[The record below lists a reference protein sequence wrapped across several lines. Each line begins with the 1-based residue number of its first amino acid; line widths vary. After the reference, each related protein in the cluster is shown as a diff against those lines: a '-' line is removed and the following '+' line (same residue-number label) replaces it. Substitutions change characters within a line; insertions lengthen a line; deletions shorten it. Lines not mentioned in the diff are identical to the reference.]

1 MSSTKN
7 KSTKNQSTAAKN
19 SNKSR
24 SWVIGLIITIVGIY
38 MFSAILAYLFQWK
51 ADCSALA
58 DLARFKGNSDRIAMI
73 TFENPCGKNG
83 AIIADWFIGQTFG
96 LFGIVIPIVLIA
108 LGIRLLRNTSLRIN
122 RILSVGALILLFG
135 MLTLGFIFKNSW
147 GIFGTGLGGQWGID
161 AATLISQSIGSI
173 GTILVIIG
181 GWILTGVYINR
192 SFINKVNHM
201 GELIADGGK
210 KVGMAA
216 RDIVVKGVE
225 KSHSQTAVPT
235 TNTEQTATET
245 AENYNE
251 SDANTTHTA
260 TPTTTNTPVAAN
272 EQAEEEDDDILGI
285 SSVNEEQQAAPQEVK
300 PISPN
305 KLIYEDEDL
314 TVTTSTV
321 PTATPIATTSAVA
334 EVQGNSDVAESAT
347 NDKPTAVTDEN
358 VDEDGLQIVV
368 HEHKDKELSAE
379 EIDLKEYDPAK
390 DLPNYQRPPI
400 TLLEDHS
407 MDVEVSS
414 EEIFENKE
422 QIKTTLR
429 NFSIE
434 ISKIKATVGP
444 TVTLYE
450 IIPAPG
456 IKIARI
462 KALEEDIA
470 MSLKALRIRIIA
482 PIPGKGTVGIEVPNK
497 DRDVVSM
504 LSAVKSARFQQ
515 CKYELPVVIGR
526 TIQNEN
532 FVIDLAKMPHLLVA
546 GATGQ
551 GKSVGLNAIIT
562 SLLYKKHP
570 SELKFVMIDPKRVE
584 LSLYAPLEKHFL
596 AKMESEDESILT
608 DPQKVIYTLNSL
620 VVEMEQRYELLRQA
634 SVKKI
639 TEYNEKFR
647 NRRLNPQKGHRFL
660 PYLVVVVDEFADLIM
675 TAGREIETPIVRLA
689 QMGRA
694 VGLHMIIATQRP
706 EVKVITGLIKS
717 NFPARIAFRV
727 MSMMDSRTII
737 DTTGANQLIGCGD
750 MLMSLNSEL
759 TRVQCAFVDTP
770 EIENIIS
777 FISRQQGYTA
787 PYALPDYVPEN
798 SEAPSAMSG
807 EAMRFDPKL
816 AEIARWFVQN
826 GGQASTSSIQRN
838 FEVGFNRAG
847 RIMNQLERA
856 GIVGRQEGSKPRD
869 LKVTDTYALE
879 RILQDLGIS

>member
-1 MSSTKN
+1 MRWT
-7 KSTKNQSTAAKN
+7 
-19 SNKSR
+19 
-24 SWVIGLIITIVGIY
+24 VGLIMLFAGIY
-38 MFSAILAYLFQWK
+38 LLLAILFYLLNWK
-51 ADCSALA
+51 VDCSALA
-58 DLARFKGNSDRIAMI
+58 DYARFKGNDDRLAMI
-73 TFENPCGKNG
+73 TFENLCGRNG
-83 AIIADWFIGQTFG
+83 AMFANLLIGKSFG
-96 LFGIVIPIVLIA
+96 LFGVVIPF
-108 LGIRLLRNTSLRIN
+108 LLMILALRITRLRTLHFN
-122 RILSVGALILLFG
+122 RMMSIGVLILLLG
-135 MLTLGFIFKNSW
+135 TLTLGFIFKEDW
-147 GIFGTGLGGQWGID
+147 GVFGSGLGGRWGID
-161 AATLISQSIGSI
+161 AATVITQSIGPI
-173 GTILVIIG
+173 GTILVILV

-192 SFINKVNHM
+192 SFINKVNKA
-201 GELIADGGK
+201 GETIAGGSL
-210 KVGMAA
+210 KVGKAA
-216 RDIVVKGVE
+216 IDLVAKGVE
-225 KSHSQTAVPT
+225 KVH
-235 TNTEQTATET
+235 
-245 AENYNE
+245 
-251 SDANTTHTA
+251 
-260 TPTTTNTPVAAN
+260 
-272 EQAEEEDDDILGI
+272 
-285 SSVNEEQQAAPQEVK
+285 K
-300 PISPN
+300 
-305 KLIYEDEDL
+305 
-314 TVTTSTV
+314 
-321 PTATPIATTSAVA
+321 PTATPEVTEEPAVNESPIA
-334 EVQGNSDVAESAT
+334 AESEPEIAPAVEPVRT
-347 NDKPTAVTDEN
+347 EITPQPIVEKQCENDDVEMVAIAPEEKIDDTPTPITPVEDEE
-358 VDEDGLQIVV
+358 DDGLSITIVGDDEPSDEPAAAPEEIAPTTEEPTIENGDDDGLKIVV
-368 HEHKDKELSAE
+368 VEHQDEEMTES

-390 DLPNYQRPPI
+390 DLPKYQRPPI
-400 TLLEDHS
+400 NLLEDHS
-407 MDVEVSS
+407 MDVEVSD

-422 QIKTTLR
+422 QIKTTLQ
-429 NFSIE
+429 NFGIAIE
-434 ISKIKATVGP
+434 KIKATVGP

-462 KALEEDIA
+462 KSLEEDIA

-515 CKYELPVVIGR
+515 SKFELPVVLGR

-596 AKMESEDESILT
+596 AKMESEDEAILT
-608 DPQKVIYTLNSL
+608 EPQKVIYTLNSL

-634 SVKKI
+634 SCKKI
-639 TEYNEKFR
+639 TEYNDKFR
-647 NRRLNPQKGHRFL
+647 ARRLNPQKGHRFL

-694 VGLHMIIATQRP
+694 VGLHLIIATQRP

-777 FISRQQGYTA
+777 FIARQQGYTE

-807 EAMRFDPKL
+807 EAMRYDAKF

-869 LKVTDTYALE
+869 LKVTDIYSLE
-879 RILQDLGIS
+879 RILQDLGLS

>member
-1 MSSTKN
+1 MT
-7 KSTKNQSTAAKN
+7 
-19 SNKSR
+19 SNKNNTPKTGSTSNKKGGQTMR
-24 SWVIGLIITIVGIY
+24 WTVGLIMLFAGIY
-38 MFSAILAYLFQWK
+38 LLLAILFYLLNWK
-51 ADCSALA
+51 VDCSALA
-58 DLARFKGNSDRIAMI
+58 DYARFKGNEDRLAMI
-73 TFENPCGKNG
+73 TFENLCGRNG
-83 AIIADWFIGQTFG
+83 ASIANLLIGKTFG
-96 LFGIVIPIVLIA
+96 LFGVVIPF
-108 LGIRLLRNTSLRIN
+108 LLMILALRITRLRTLHFN
-122 RILSVGALILLFG
+122 RMMSIGVLILLLG
-135 MLTLGFIFKNSW
+135 TLTLGFIFKEDW
-147 GIFGTGLGGQWGID
+147 GVFGSGLGGRWGID
-161 AATLISQSIGSI
+161 AAAIITQSIGPI
-173 GTILVIIG
+173 GTILVILA

-192 SFINKVNHM
+192 SFINKVNKA
-201 GELIADGGK
+201 GEVIADGGL
-210 KVGMAA
+210 KVGKAA
-216 RDIVVKGVE
+216 IGLVAKGVE
-225 KSHSQTAVPT
+225 KTHKTS
-235 TNTEQTATET
+235 TEPAKSEEADQEVKP
-245 AENYNE
+245 
-251 SDANTTHTA
+251 TA
-260 TPTTTNTPVAAN
+260 TPTEVATQATPSEVIPQPTQTEIDSDPN
-272 EQAEEEDDDILGI
+272 EDEGVEMVTIAPKAQASDELKSTDTAEIDDQQNDDDLTITTVVRNDNSNDQAPIAPTEELENI
-285 SSVNEEQQAAPQEVK
+285 SEE
-300 PISPN
+300 SPN
-305 KLIYEDEDL
+305 E
-314 TVTTSTV
+314 
-321 PTATPIATTSAVA
+321 
-334 EVQGNSDVAESAT
+334 NSSD
-347 NDKPTAVTDEN
+347 TDE
-358 VDEDGLQIVV
+358 GLKIVV
-368 HEHKDKELSAE
+368 VEHQDKELEDS

-390 DLPNYQRPPI
+390 DLPKYQRPPV

-407 MDVEVSS
+407 MDVEVSN
-414 EEIFENKE
+414 EEIYENKE
-422 QIKTTLR
+422 QIKTTLQ
-429 NFSIE
+429 NFGIA

-462 KALEEDIA
+462 KSLEEDIA

-515 CKYELPVVIGR
+515 SKFELPVVLGR

-596 AKMESEDESILT
+596 AKMESEDDAILT

-639 TEYNEKFR
+639 TEYNDKFR
-647 NRRLNPQKGHRFL
+647 NRRLNPQKGHRFM

-694 VGLHMIIATQRP
+694 VGLHLIIATQRP

-777 FISRQQGYTA
+777 FISHQQGYTA

-807 EAMRFDPKL
+807 EAVRFDPKL

-879 RILQDLGIS
+879 RILQDLGLS

>member
-1 MSSTKN
+1 MRWT
-7 KSTKNQSTAAKN
+7 
-19 SNKSR
+19 
-24 SWVIGLIITIVGIY
+24 VGLIMLFAGIY
-38 MFSAILAYLFQWK
+38 LLLAILFYLLNWK
-51 ADCSALA
+51 VDCSALA
-58 DLARFKGNSDRIAMI
+58 DYARFKGNEDRLAMI
-73 TFENPCGKNG
+73 TFENLCGRNG
-83 AIIADWFIGQTFG
+83 AAIANLLIGKAFG
-96 LFGIVIPIVLIA
+96 LFGVVIPF
-108 LGIRLLRNTSLRIN
+108 LLMILALRITRLRTLHFN
-122 RILSVGALILLFG
+122 RMMSIGVLILLLG
-135 MLTLGFIFKNSW
+135 TLTLGFIFKEDW
-147 GIFGTGLGGQWGID
+147 GVFGSGLGGRWGID
-161 AATLISQSIGSI
+161 AAAIITQSIGPI
-173 GTILVIIG
+173 GSILVILV

-192 SFINKVNHM
+192 SFINKVNKA
-201 GELIADGGK
+201 GEVIADGGL
-210 KVGMAA
+210 KVGKAA
-216 RDIVVKGVE
+216 IGLVTKGVE
-225 KSHSQTAVPT
+225 KTHKTS
-235 TNTEQTATET
+235 TEPAKSEEADQEVKP
-245 AENYNE
+245 
-251 SDANTTHTA
+251 TA
-260 TPTTTNTPVAAN
+260 TPTEVATQATPSEVIPQPTPTEIDSDPDEDEGVEMVTIAPKA
-272 EQAEEEDDDILGI
+272 QASDELKSTDTAEIDDQQNDDD
-285 SSVNEEQQAAPQEVK
+285 
-300 PISPN
+300 
-305 KLIYEDEDL
+305 L
-314 TVTTSTV
+314 TITTVVRNDDSNDQ
-321 PTATPIATTSAVA
+321 TPIAPTE
-334 EVQGNSDVAESAT
+334 EVENIPEESPNENSSD
-347 NDKPTAVTDEN
+347 TDE
-358 VDEDGLQIVV
+358 GLKIVV
-368 HEHKDKELSAE
+368 VEHQDKELEDS

-390 DLPNYQRPPI
+390 DLPKYQRPPV

-407 MDVEVSS
+407 MDVEVSN
-414 EEIFENKE
+414 EEIYENKE
-422 QIKTTLR
+422 QIKTTLQ
-429 NFSIE
+429 NFGIA

-462 KALEEDIA
+462 KSLEEDIA

-515 CKYELPVVIGR
+515 SKFELPVVLGR

-596 AKMESEDESILT
+596 AKMESEDDAILT

-639 TEYNEKFR
+639 TEYNDKFR
-647 NRRLNPQKGHRFL
+647 NRRLNPQKGHRFM

-694 VGLHMIIATQRP
+694 VGLHLIIATQRP

-807 EAMRFDPKL
+807 EAVRFDPKL

-879 RILQDLGIS
+879 RILQDLGLS

>member
-1 MSSTKN
+1 MRWT
-7 KSTKNQSTAAKN
+7 
-19 SNKSR
+19 
-24 SWVIGLIITIVGIY
+24 VGLIMLFAGIY
-38 MFSAILAYLFQWK
+38 LLLAILFYLLNWK
-51 ADCSALA
+51 VDCSALA
-58 DLARFKGNSDRIAMI
+58 DYARFKGNDDRLAMI
-73 TFENPCGKNG
+73 TFENLCGRNG
-83 AIIADWFIGQTFG
+83 AMFANLLIGKSFG
-96 LFGIVIPIVLIA
+96 LFGVVIPF
-108 LGIRLLRNTSLRIN
+108 LLMILALRITRLRTLHFN
-122 RILSVGALILLFG
+122 RMMSIGVLILLLG
-135 MLTLGFIFKNSW
+135 TLTLGFIFKEDW
-147 GIFGTGLGGQWGID
+147 GVFGSGLGGRWGID
-161 AATLISQSIGSI
+161 AATVITQSIGPI
-173 GTILVIIG
+173 GTILVILV

-192 SFINKVNHM
+192 SFINKVNKA
-201 GELIADGGK
+201 GETIAGGSL
-210 KVGMAA
+210 KVGKAA
-216 RDIVVKGVE
+216 IDLVAKGVE
-225 KSHSQTAVPT
+225 KVH
-235 TNTEQTATET
+235 
-245 AENYNE
+245 
-251 SDANTTHTA
+251 
-260 TPTTTNTPVAAN
+260 
-272 EQAEEEDDDILGI
+272 
-285 SSVNEEQQAAPQEVK
+285 K
-300 PISPN
+300 
-305 KLIYEDEDL
+305 
-314 TVTTSTV
+314 
-321 PTATPIATTSAVA
+321 PTATPEVPEEPAVNELPVTTEPEPEIAPAV
-334 EVQGNSDVAESAT
+334 EPVRTEITPQPIVEKQCENDDVEMVTVAPEEKIDDT
-347 NDKPTAVTDEN
+347 PTPITPVEDEE
-358 VDEDGLQIVV
+358 DDGLSITIVGDNEPSDEPAAAPAEIAPTTEEPTIENGDDDGLKIVV
-368 HEHKDKELSAE
+368 VEHQDEEMTES

-390 DLPNYQRPPI
+390 DLPKYQRPPI
-400 TLLEDHS
+400 NLLEDHS
-407 MDVEVSS
+407 MDVEVSD

-422 QIKTTLR
+422 QIKTTLQ
-429 NFSIE
+429 NFGIAIE
-434 ISKIKATVGP
+434 KIKATVGP

-462 KALEEDIA
+462 KSLEEDIA

-515 CKYELPVVIGR
+515 SKFELPVVLGR

-596 AKMESEDESILT
+596 AKMESEDEAILT
-608 DPQKVIYTLNSL
+608 EPQKVIYTLNSL

-634 SVKKI
+634 SCKKI
-639 TEYNEKFR
+639 TEYNDKFR
-647 NRRLNPQKGHRFL
+647 ARRLNPQKGHRFL

-694 VGLHMIIATQRP
+694 VGLHLIIATQRP

-777 FISRQQGYTA
+777 FIARQQGYTE

-807 EAMRFDPKL
+807 EAMRYDAKF

-869 LKVTDTYALE
+869 LKVTDTYSLE
-879 RILQDLGIS
+879 RILQDLGLS

>member
-1 MSSTKN
+1 MRWT
-7 KSTKNQSTAAKN
+7 
-19 SNKSR
+19 
-24 SWVIGLIITIVGIY
+24 VGFIMLFIGIY
-38 MFSAILAYLFQWK
+38 LLLAILFYLLNWK
-51 ADCSALA
+51 VDCSALA
-58 DLARFKGNSDRIAMI
+58 DYARFKGNEDRLAMI
-73 TFENPCGKNG
+73 TFENLCGRNG
-83 AIIADWFIGQTFG
+83 AAIANILIGKSFG
-96 LFGIVIPIVLIA
+96 LFGIVIPFLLMIA
-108 LGIRLLRNTSLRIN
+108 ALRITRLRTLHFN
-122 RILSVGALILLFG
+122 RMMSIGVLILLLG
-135 MLTLGFIFKNSW
+135 MLTLGFVFKSEW
-147 GIFGTGLGGQWGID
+147 GVFGSGLGGRWGID
-161 AATLISQSIGSI
+161 AAAIITKSIGPI
-173 GTILVIIG
+173 GTILVILA

-192 SFINKVNHM
+192 SFINKVNKA
-201 GELIADGGK
+201 GVAIADGSM
-210 KVGMAA
+210 KVGKAA
-216 RDIVVKGVE
+216 IGLVTKGVE
-225 KSHSQTAVPT
+225 KTHKATTATDTADNNEPIEETEPQPIISDNNARPSTDDDIELIDIAPDEEGIETPLPNEDNTNPATPESDDDLVLTTIIESDDLSAEGVQPT
-235 TNTEQTATET
+235 VEEQTTTIEEPT
-245 AENYNE
+245 AEN
-251 SDANTTHTA
+251 D
-260 TPTTTNTPVAAN
+260 
-272 EQAEEEDDDILGI
+272 
-285 SSVNEEQQAAPQEVK
+285 EEQ
-300 PISPN
+300 
-305 KLIYEDEDL
+305 DEEL
-314 TVTTSTV
+314 
-321 PTATPIATTSAVA
+321 
-334 EVQGNSDVAESAT
+334 
-347 NDKPTAVTDEN
+347 K
-358 VDEDGLQIVV
+358 IVV
-368 HEHKDKELSAE
+368 VERKDKELDDS
-379 EIDLKEYDPAK
+379 EIDSKEYDPTK
-390 DLPNYQRPPI
+390 DLPKYQRPPI

-407 MDVEVSS
+407 IDVEVSN

-422 QIKTTLR
+422 QIKTTLQ
-429 NFSIE
+429 NFGIA

-462 KALEEDIA
+462 KSLEEDIA

-515 CKYELPVVIGR
+515 SKFELPVVLGR

-570 SELKFVMIDPKRVE
+570 SELKFVMVDPKRVE

-596 AKMESEDESILT
+596 AKMESEDEAILT

-647 NRRLNPQKGHRFL
+647 ARRLNPQKGHRFL

-694 VGLHMIIATQRP
+694 VGLHLIIATQRP

-737 DTTGANQLIGCGD
+737 DTTGANQLIGSGD
-750 MLMSLNSEL
+750 MLISLNSEL

-770 EIENIIS
+770 EIENVIA
-777 FISRQQGYTA
+777 FISRQQGYTT

-807 EAMRFDPKL
+807 EAMRYDPKL

-826 GGQASTSSIQRN
+826 GGQASTSSIQRE

-856 GIVGRQEGSKPRD
+856 GIVGRQNGSKPRD

-879 RILQDLGIS
+879 RILQDLGLS

>member
-1 MSSTKN
+1 M
-7 KSTKNQSTAAKN
+7 
-19 SNKSR
+19 R
-24 SWVIGLIITIVGIY
+24 WIVGLLMLFVGIY
-38 MFSAILAYLFQWK
+38 LLLAILFYLLNWK
-51 ADCSALA
+51 VDCSALA
-58 DLARFKGNSDRIAMI
+58 DYARFKGNDDRLAMI
-73 TFENPCGKNG
+73 TFENLCGRNG
-83 AIIADWFIGQTFG
+83 AALANLLVGKSFG
-96 LFGIVIPIVLIA
+96 LFGVVIPF
-108 LGIRLLRNTSLRIN
+108 LLMITALRITRLRTLHFN
-122 RILSVGALILLFG
+122 RMMSIGVLILLFG
-135 MLTLGFIFKNSW
+135 TLTLGFIFKEDW
-147 GIFGTGLGGQWGID
+147 GIFGSGLGGRWGID
-161 AATLISQSIGSI
+161 AATIITKSMGPI
-173 GTILVIIG
+173 GTILVILV

-192 SFINKVNHM
+192 SFINKVNKA
-201 GELIADGGK
+201 GEAIAGGSV
-210 KVGMAA
+210 KVGKAA
-216 RDIVVKGVE
+216 IGLVTKGVE
-225 KSHSQTAVPT
+225 KAHKTKAVPT
-235 TNTEQTATET
+235 PEENIEEKTTVATEPEQTQPEIP
-245 AENYNE
+245 
-251 SDANTTHTA
+251 TA
-260 TPTTTNTPVAAN
+260 TTTTNQPDDNDVEMISIAEKEKAN
-272 EQAEEEDDDILGI
+272 EEPENVSPQEKVAPIEEDDDDDLSIMTI
-285 SSVNEEQQAAPQEVK
+285 PTDDETVEEPTPASDEIAPALEI
-300 PISPN
+300 PAI
-305 KLIYEDEDL
+305 E
-314 TVTTSTV
+314 
-321 PTATPIATTSAVA
+321 
-334 EVQGNSDVAESAT
+334 GES
-347 NDKPTAVTDEN
+347 E
-358 VDEDGLQIVV
+358 DEDGLKIIVV
-368 HEHKDKELSAE
+368 EGKDKELSDK
-379 EIDLKEYDPAK
+379 EIDLKEYDPTK
-390 DLPNYQRPPI
+390 DLPKYQRPPV
-400 TLLEDHS
+400 TLLKDHS
-407 MDVEVSS
+407 IDVEVSD
-414 EEIFENKE
+414 EEIYENKE
-422 QIKTTLR
+422 QIKTTLQ
-429 NFSIE
+429 NFGIE

-462 KALEEDIA
+462 KVLEEDIA
-470 MSLKALRIRIIA
+470 MSLKALSIRIIA

-497 DRDVVSM
+497 DRDIVSM

-515 CKYELPVVIGR
+515 SKYELPVVLGR

-570 SELKFVMIDPKRVE
+570 SELKFVMVDPKRVE
-584 LSLYAPLEKHFL
+584 FSLYAPLEKHFL
-596 AKMESEDESILT
+596 AKMESEDDAILT

-639 TEYNEKFR
+639 TEYNDKFR

-675 TAGREIETPIVRLA
+675 VAGREIETPIVRLA

-694 VGLHMIIATQRP
+694 VGLHLIIATQRP

-727 MSMMDSRTII
+727 MSMVDSRTII
-737 DTTGANQLIGCGD
+737 DAPGANQLIGCGD
-750 MLMSLNSEL
+750 MLISLNSEL
-759 TRVQCAFVDTP
+759 TRVQCAFIDTP
-770 EIENIIS
+770 EIEDVIS
-777 FISRQQGYTA
+777 FISRQQGYTV

-807 EAMRFDPKL
+807 EATRYDAKF

-869 LKVTDTYALE
+869 LKVTDTYSLE
-879 RILQDLGIS
+879 RILQDLGLS

>member
-1 MSSTKN
+1 MRWT
-7 KSTKNQSTAAKN
+7 
-19 SNKSR
+19 
-24 SWVIGLIITIVGIY
+24 VGFIMLFIGIY
-38 MFSAILAYLFQWK
+38 LLLAILFYLLNWK
-51 ADCSALA
+51 VDCSALA
-58 DLARFKGNSDRIAMI
+58 DYARFKGNEDRLAMI
-73 TFENPCGKNG
+73 TFENLCGRNG
-83 AIIADWFIGQTFG
+83 AAIANILIGKSFG
-96 LFGIVIPIVLIA
+96 LFGIVIPFLLIIA
-108 LGIRLLRNTSLRIN
+108 ALRITRLRTLHFN
-122 RILSVGALILLFG
+122 RMMSIGVLILLLG
-135 MLTLGFIFKNSW
+135 MLTLGFVFKNEW
-147 GIFGTGLGGQWGID
+147 GVFGSGLGGRWGID
-161 AATLISQSIGSI
+161 AAAIITQSIGPI
-173 GTILVIIG
+173 GTILVILV

-192 SFINKVNHM
+192 SFINKVNKA
-201 GELIADGGK
+201 GVAIADGSM
-210 KVGMAA
+210 KVGKAA
-216 RDIVVKGVE
+216 IDLVTKGVE
-225 KSHSQTAVPT
+225 KTHKTATAADTIDNNEPIEEAEPQPIISDNNAQSSADDVELIDIAPDEEEIDTPLPNEDDTNSVILESDDDLTIT
-235 TNTEQTATET
+235 TVIESNDLSTEDVQSTAEEQTQTTEEPT
-245 AENYNE
+245 AEIN
-251 SDANTTHTA
+251 
-260 TPTTTNTPVAAN
+260 N
-272 EQAEEEDDDILGI
+272 EQDEEL
-285 SSVNEEQQAAPQEVK
+285 K
-300 PISPN
+300 
-305 KLIYEDEDL
+305 
-314 TVTTSTV
+314 
-321 PTATPIATTSAVA
+321 
-334 EVQGNSDVAESAT
+334 
-347 NDKPTAVTDEN
+347 
-358 VDEDGLQIVV
+358 IVV
-368 HEHKDKELSAE
+368 VERKDKEMDDS
-379 EIDLKEYDPAK
+379 EIDLKEYDPTK
-390 DLPNYQRPPI
+390 DLPKYQRPPI

-407 MDVEVSS
+407 IDVEVSN

-422 QIKTTLR
+422 QIKTTLQ
-429 NFSIE
+429 NFGIA

-462 KALEEDIA
+462 KSLEEDIA

-515 CKYELPVVIGR
+515 SKFELPVVLGR

-570 SELKFVMIDPKRVE
+570 SELKFVMVDPKRVE

-596 AKMESEDESILT
+596 AKMESEDDAILT

-647 NRRLNPQKGHRFL
+647 ARRLNPQKGHRFL

-694 VGLHMIIATQRP
+694 VGLHLIIATQRP

-737 DTTGANQLIGCGD
+737 DTTGANQLIGSGD
-750 MLMSLNSEL
+750 MLISLNSEL

-770 EIENIIS
+770 EIENVIA
-777 FISRQQGYTA
+777 FISRQQGYTT

-826 GGQASTSSIQRN
+826 GGQASTSSIQRE

-856 GIVGRQEGSKPRD
+856 GIVGRQNGSKPRD

-879 RILQDLGIS
+879 RILQDLGLS

>member
-1 MSSTKN
+1 MRWT
-7 KSTKNQSTAAKN
+7 
-19 SNKSR
+19 
-24 SWVIGLIITIVGIY
+24 VGLIMLFAGIY
-38 MFSAILAYLFQWK
+38 LLLAILFYLLNWK
-51 ADCSALA
+51 VDCSALA
-58 DLARFKGNSDRIAMI
+58 DYARFKGNEDRLAMI
-73 TFENPCGKNG
+73 TFENLCGRNG
-83 AIIADWFIGQTFG
+83 AAIANLLIGKTFG
-96 LFGIVIPIVLIA
+96 LFGVVIPF
-108 LGIRLLRNTSLRIN
+108 LLMILALRITRLRTLHFN
-122 RILSVGALILLFG
+122 RMMSIGVLILLLG
-135 MLTLGFIFKNSW
+135 TLTLGFIFKEDW
-147 GIFGTGLGGQWGID
+147 GVFGSGLGGRWGID
-161 AATLISQSIGSI
+161 AAAIITQSIGPI
-173 GTILVIIG
+173 GTILVILV

-192 SFINKVNHM
+192 SFINKVNKA
-201 GELIADGGK
+201 GEVIADGGL
-210 KVGMAA
+210 KVGKAA
-216 RDIVVKGVE
+216 IGLVAKGVE
-225 KSHSQTAVPT
+225 KTHKTS
-235 TNTEQTATET
+235 TEPAKSEEADQEVKP
-245 AENYNE
+245 
-251 SDANTTHTA
+251 TA
-260 TPTTTNTPVAAN
+260 TPTEAATQATPSEVIPQPIPTEIDPDPDEDEGVEMVTIAPKA
-272 EQAEEEDDDILGI
+272 QASDELKSTDTAEIDDQQNDDDLTITTVVRNDDSNDQAPI
-285 SSVNEEQQAAPQEVK
+285 APTEEVENIPEE
-300 PISPN
+300 SPN
-305 KLIYEDEDL
+305 E
-314 TVTTSTV
+314 
-321 PTATPIATTSAVA
+321 
-334 EVQGNSDVAESAT
+334 NSSD
-347 NDKPTAVTDEN
+347 TDE
-358 VDEDGLQIVV
+358 GLKIVV
-368 HEHKDKELSAE
+368 VEHQDKELEDS

-390 DLPNYQRPPI
+390 DLPKYQRPPV

-407 MDVEVSS
+407 MDVEVSN
-414 EEIFENKE
+414 EEIYENKE
-422 QIKTTLR
+422 QIKTTLQ
-429 NFSIE
+429 NFGIA

-462 KALEEDIA
+462 KSLEEDIA

-515 CKYELPVVIGR
+515 SKFELPVVLGR

-596 AKMESEDESILT
+596 AKMESEDDAILT

-639 TEYNEKFR
+639 TEYNDKFR
-647 NRRLNPQKGHRFL
+647 NRRLNPQKGHRFM

-694 VGLHMIIATQRP
+694 VGLHLIIATQRP

-750 MLMSLNSEL
+750 MLISLNSEL

-807 EAMRFDPKL
+807 EAVRFDPKL

-879 RILQDLGIS
+879 RILQDLGLS

>member
-1 MSSTKN
+1 MRWT
-7 KSTKNQSTAAKN
+7 
-19 SNKSR
+19 
-24 SWVIGLIITIVGIY
+24 VGLIMLFAGIY
-38 MFSAILAYLFQWK
+38 LLLAILFYLLNWK
-51 ADCSALA
+51 VDCSALA
-58 DLARFKGNSDRIAMI
+58 DYARFKGNEDRLAMI
-73 TFENPCGKNG
+73 TFENLCGRNG
-83 AIIADWFIGQTFG
+83 AAIANLLIGKTFG
-96 LFGIVIPIVLIA
+96 LFGVVIPF
-108 LGIRLLRNTSLRIN
+108 LLMILALRITRLRTLHFN
-122 RILSVGALILLFG
+122 RMMSIGVLILLLG
-135 MLTLGFIFKNSW
+135 TLTLGFIFKEDW
-147 GIFGTGLGGQWGID
+147 GVFGSGLGGRWGID
-161 AATLISQSIGSI
+161 AAAIITQSIGPI
-173 GTILVIIG
+173 GTILVILV

-192 SFINKVNHM
+192 SFINKVNKA
-201 GELIADGGK
+201 GEVIADGGL
-210 KVGMAA
+210 KVGKAA
-216 RDIVVKGVE
+216 IGLVAKGVE
-225 KSHSQTAVPT
+225 KTHKTS
-235 TNTEQTATET
+235 TEPAKSEEADQEVKP
-245 AENYNE
+245 
-251 SDANTTHTA
+251 TA
-260 TPTTTNTPVAAN
+260 TPTEVATQATPSEVIPQPIPTEIDSDPDEDEGVEMVTIAPKA
-272 EQAEEEDDDILGI
+272 QASDELKSTDTAEIDDQQNDDDLTITTVVRNDDSNDQAPI
-285 SSVNEEQQAAPQEVK
+285 APTEEVENIPEE
-300 PISPN
+300 SPN
-305 KLIYEDEDL
+305 E
-314 TVTTSTV
+314 
-321 PTATPIATTSAVA
+321 
-334 EVQGNSDVAESAT
+334 NSS
-347 NDKPTAVTDEN
+347 NTDE
-358 VDEDGLQIVV
+358 GLKIVV
-368 HEHKDKELSAE
+368 VEHQDKELEDS

-390 DLPNYQRPPI
+390 DLPKYQRPPV

-407 MDVEVSS
+407 MDVEVSN
-414 EEIFENKE
+414 EEIYENKE
-422 QIKTTLR
+422 QIKTTLQ
-429 NFSIE
+429 NFGIA

-462 KALEEDIA
+462 KSLEEDIA

-515 CKYELPVVIGR
+515 SKFELPVVLGR

-596 AKMESEDESILT
+596 AKMESEDDAILT

-639 TEYNEKFR
+639 TEYNDKFR
-647 NRRLNPQKGHRFL
+647 NRRLNPQKGHRFM

-694 VGLHMIIATQRP
+694 VGLHLIIATQRP

-750 MLMSLNSEL
+750 MLISLNSEL

-787 PYALPDYVPEN
+787 PYALPDYIPEN

-807 EAMRFDPKL
+807 EAVRFDPKL

-869 LKVTDTYALE
+869 LKVTDIYALE
-879 RILQDLGIS
+879 RILQDLGLS

>member
-1 MSSTKN
+1 MP
-7 KSTKNQSTAAKN
+7 
-19 SNKSR
+19 SNKNNTPKTGSTSNKKGGQTMR
-24 SWVIGLIITIVGIY
+24 WTVGLIMLFAGIY
-38 MFSAILAYLFQWK
+38 LLLAILFYLLNWK
-51 ADCSALA
+51 VDCSALA
-58 DLARFKGNSDRIAMI
+58 DYARFKGNEDRLAMI
-73 TFENPCGKNG
+73 TFENLCGRNG
-83 AIIADWFIGQTFG
+83 AAIANLLIGKTFG
-96 LFGIVIPIVLIA
+96 LFGVVIPF
-108 LGIRLLRNTSLRIN
+108 LLMILALRITRLRTLHFN
-122 RILSVGALILLFG
+122 RMMSIGVLILLLG
-135 MLTLGFIFKNSW
+135 TLTLGFIFKEDW
-147 GIFGTGLGGQWGID
+147 GVFGSGLGGRWGID
-161 AATLISQSIGSI
+161 AAAIITQSIGPI
-173 GTILVIIG
+173 GTILVILA

-192 SFINKVNHM
+192 SFINKVNKA
-201 GELIADGGK
+201 GEVIADGSL
-210 KVGMAA
+210 KVGKAA
-216 RDIVVKGVE
+216 IGLVAKGVE
-225 KSHSQTAVPT
+225 KTHKTS
-235 TNTEQTATET
+235 TEPAKSEEADQEVKP
-245 AENYNE
+245 
-251 SDANTTHTA
+251 TA
-260 TPTTTNTPVAAN
+260 TPTEVATQATPSEVIPQPTPTEIDSAPDEDEGVEMVTIAPKA
-272 EQAEEEDDDILGI
+272 QASDELKSTDTAEIDDQQNDDDLTITTVVRNDDSNDQAPI
-285 SSVNEEQQAAPQEVK
+285 APTEEVENIPEE
-300 PISPN
+300 SPN
-305 KLIYEDEDL
+305 E
-314 TVTTSTV
+314 
-321 PTATPIATTSAVA
+321 
-334 EVQGNSDVAESAT
+334 NSSD
-347 NDKPTAVTDEN
+347 TDE
-358 VDEDGLQIVV
+358 GLKIVV
-368 HEHKDKELSAE
+368 VEHQDKELEDS

-390 DLPNYQRPPI
+390 DLPKYQRPPV

-407 MDVEVSS
+407 MDVEVSN
-414 EEIFENKE
+414 EEIYENKE
-422 QIKTTLR
+422 QIKTTLQ
-429 NFSIE
+429 NFGIA

-462 KALEEDIA
+462 KSLEEDIA

-515 CKYELPVVIGR
+515 SKFELPVVLGR

-596 AKMESEDESILT
+596 AKMESEDDAILT

-639 TEYNEKFR
+639 TEYNDKFR
-647 NRRLNPQKGHRFL
+647 NRRLNPQKGHRFM

-694 VGLHMIIATQRP
+694 VGLHLIIATQRP

-807 EAMRFDPKL
+807 EAVRFDPKL

-879 RILQDLGIS
+879 RILQDLGLS

>member
-1 MSSTKN
+1 MRWT
-7 KSTKNQSTAAKN
+7 
-19 SNKSR
+19 
-24 SWVIGLIITIVGIY
+24 VGLIMLFAGIY
-38 MFSAILAYLFQWK
+38 LLLAILFYLLNWK
-51 ADCSALA
+51 VDCSALA
-58 DLARFKGNSDRIAMI
+58 DYARFKGNEDRLAMI
-73 TFENPCGKNG
+73 TFENLCGRNG
-83 AIIADWFIGQTFG
+83 AAIANLLIGKAFG
-96 LFGIVIPIVLIA
+96 LFGVVIPF
-108 LGIRLLRNTSLRIN
+108 LLMILALRITRLRTLHFN
-122 RILSVGALILLFG
+122 RMMSIGVLILLLG
-135 MLTLGFIFKNSW
+135 TLTLGFIFKEDW
-147 GIFGTGLGGQWGID
+147 GVFGSGLGGRWGID
-161 AATLISQSIGSI
+161 AAAIITQSIGPI
-173 GTILVIIG
+173 GTILVILV

-192 SFINKVNHM
+192 SFINKVNKA
-201 GELIADGGK
+201 GEVIADGGL
-210 KVGMAA
+210 KVGKAA
-216 RDIVVKGVE
+216 IGLVAKGVE
-225 KSHSQTAVPT
+225 KTHKTS
-235 TNTEQTATET
+235 TEPAKSEEADQEVKP
-245 AENYNE
+245 
-251 SDANTTHTA
+251 TA
-260 TPTTTNTPVAAN
+260 TPTEVATQATPSEVIPQPTPTEIDSDPDEDEGVEMVTIAPKA
-272 EQAEEEDDDILGI
+272 QASDVLKSTDTAEIDDQQNDDDLMITTVVRNDDSNDQAPI
-285 SSVNEEQQAAPQEVK
+285 ASTEEVENIPEE
-300 PISPN
+300 SPN
-305 KLIYEDEDL
+305 E
-314 TVTTSTV
+314 
-321 PTATPIATTSAVA
+321 
-334 EVQGNSDVAESAT
+334 NSSD
-347 NDKPTAVTDEN
+347 TDE
-358 VDEDGLQIVV
+358 GLKIVV
-368 HEHKDKELSAE
+368 VEHQDKELEDS

-390 DLPNYQRPPI
+390 DLPKYQRPPV

-407 MDVEVSS
+407 MDVEVSN
-414 EEIFENKE
+414 EEIYENKE
-422 QIKTTLR
+422 QIKTTLQ
-429 NFSIE
+429 NFGIA

-462 KALEEDIA
+462 KSLEEDIA

-515 CKYELPVVIGR
+515 SKFELPVVLGR

-596 AKMESEDESILT
+596 AKMESEDDAILT
-608 DPQKVIYTLNSL
+608 DPQKVVYTLNSL

-639 TEYNEKFR
+639 TEYNDKFR
-647 NRRLNPQKGHRFL
+647 NRRLNPQKGHRFM

-694 VGLHMIIATQRP
+694 VGLHLIIATQRP

-807 EAMRFDPKL
+807 EAVRFDPKL

-879 RILQDLGIS
+879 RILQDLGLS

>member
-1 MSSTKN
+1 MRWT
-7 KSTKNQSTAAKN
+7 
-19 SNKSR
+19 
-24 SWVIGLIITIVGIY
+24 VGLIMLFAGIY
-38 MFSAILAYLFQWK
+38 LLLAILFYLLNWK
-51 ADCSALA
+51 VDCSALA
-58 DLARFKGNSDRIAMI
+58 DYARFKGNEDRLAMI
-73 TFENPCGKNG
+73 TFENLCGRNG
-83 AIIADWFIGQTFG
+83 AAIANLLIGKTFG
-96 LFGIVIPIVLIA
+96 LFGVVIPF
-108 LGIRLLRNTSLRIN
+108 LLMILALRITRLRTLHFN
-122 RILSVGALILLFG
+122 RMMSIGVLILLLG
-135 MLTLGFIFKNSW
+135 TLTLGFIFKEDW
-147 GIFGTGLGGQWGID
+147 GVFGSGLGGRWGID
-161 AATLISQSIGSI
+161 AAAIITQSIGPI
-173 GTILVIIG
+173 GTILVILV

-192 SFINKVNHM
+192 SFINKVNKA
-201 GELIADGGK
+201 GEVIADGGL
-210 KVGMAA
+210 KVGKAA
-216 RDIVVKGVE
+216 IGLVAKGVE
-225 KSHSQTAVPT
+225 KTHKTSTEPAKSEEAVQEVKP
-235 TNTEQTATET
+235 
-245 AENYNE
+245 
-251 SDANTTHTA
+251 TA
-260 TPTTTNTPVAAN
+260 TPTEVATQATPSEIIPQPIPTEIDSDPDEDEGVEMVTIAPKA
-272 EQAEEEDDDILGI
+272 QASDELKSTDTAEIDDQQNDDDLTITTVVRNDDSNDQAPI
-285 SSVNEEQQAAPQEVK
+285 APTEEVENIPEE
-300 PISPN
+300 SPN
-305 KLIYEDEDL
+305 E
-314 TVTTSTV
+314 
-321 PTATPIATTSAVA
+321 
-334 EVQGNSDVAESAT
+334 NSSD
-347 NDKPTAVTDEN
+347 TDE
-358 VDEDGLQIVV
+358 GLKIVV
-368 HEHKDKELSAE
+368 VEHQDKELEDS

-390 DLPNYQRPPI
+390 DLPKYQRPPV

-407 MDVEVSS
+407 MDVEVSN
-414 EEIFENKE
+414 EEIYENKE
-422 QIKTTLR
+422 QIKTTLQ
-429 NFSIE
+429 NFGIA

-462 KALEEDIA
+462 KSLEEDIA

-515 CKYELPVVIGR
+515 SKFELPVVLGR

-596 AKMESEDESILT
+596 AKMESEDDAILT

-639 TEYNEKFR
+639 TEYNDKFR
-647 NRRLNPQKGHRFL
+647 NRRLNPQKGHRFM

-694 VGLHMIIATQRP
+694 VGLHLIIATQRP

-798 SEAPSAMSG
+798 SEVPSAMSG
-807 EAMRFDPKL
+807 EAVRFDPKL

-879 RILQDLGIS
+879 RILQDLGLS

>member
-1 MSSTKN
+1 MP
-7 KSTKNQSTAAKN
+7 
-19 SNKSR
+19 SNKNNTPKTGSTSNKKGGQTMR
-24 SWVIGLIITIVGIY
+24 WTVGLILLFAGIY
-38 MFSAILAYLFQWK
+38 LLLAILFYLLNWK
-51 ADCSALA
+51 VDCSALA
-58 DLARFKGNSDRIAMI
+58 DYARFKGNEDRLAMI
-73 TFENPCGKNG
+73 TFENLCGHNG
-83 AIIADWFIGQTFG
+83 AAVANLLIGKTFG
-96 LFGIVIPIVLIA
+96 LFGVVIPF
-108 LGIRLLRNTSLRIN
+108 LLMILALRITRLRTLHFN
-122 RILSVGALILLFG
+122 RMMSIGVLILLLG
-135 MLTLGFIFKNSW
+135 TLTLGFIFKEDW
-147 GIFGTGLGGQWGID
+147 GVFGSGLGGRWGID
-161 AATLISQSIGSI
+161 AAAIITQSIGPI
-173 GTILVIIG
+173 GTILVILA

-192 SFINKVNHM
+192 SFINKVNKA
-201 GELIADGGK
+201 GEVIADGGL
-210 KVGMAA
+210 KVGKAA
-216 RDIVVKGVE
+216 IGLVAKGVE
-225 KSHSQTAVPT
+225 KTHKTS
-235 TNTEQTATET
+235 TEPAKSEEADQEVKP
-245 AENYNE
+245 
-251 SDANTTHTA
+251 TA
-260 TPTTTNTPVAAN
+260 TPTEVATQATPSEVIPQPIPTEIDSDPDEDEGVEMVTITPKA
-272 EQAEEEDDDILGI
+272 QASDELKSTDTAEIDDQQNDDDLTITTVVRNDDSNDQAPI
-285 SSVNEEQQAAPQEVK
+285 ASTEEVENIPEE
-300 PISPN
+300 SPN
-305 KLIYEDEDL
+305 E
-314 TVTTSTV
+314 
-321 PTATPIATTSAVA
+321 
-334 EVQGNSDVAESAT
+334 NSSD
-347 NDKPTAVTDEN
+347 TDE
-358 VDEDGLQIVV
+358 GLKIVV
-368 HEHKDKELSAE
+368 VEHQDKELEDS

-390 DLPNYQRPPI
+390 DLPKYQRPPV

-407 MDVEVSS
+407 MDVEVSN
-414 EEIFENKE
+414 EEIYENKE
-422 QIKTTLR
+422 QIKTTLQ
-429 NFSIE
+429 NFGIA

-462 KALEEDIA
+462 KSLEEDIA

-515 CKYELPVVIGR
+515 SKFELPVVLGR

-596 AKMESEDESILT
+596 AKMESEDDAILT

-639 TEYNEKFR
+639 TEYNDKFR
-647 NRRLNPQKGHRFL
+647 NRRLNPQKGHRFM

-694 VGLHMIIATQRP
+694 VGLHLIIATQRP

-750 MLMSLNSEL
+750 MLISLNSEL

-807 EAMRFDPKL
+807 EAVRFDPKL

-879 RILQDLGIS
+879 RILQDLGLS

>member
-1 MSSTKN
+1 MRWT
-7 KSTKNQSTAAKN
+7 
-19 SNKSR
+19 
-24 SWVIGLIITIVGIY
+24 VGLIMLFAGIY
-38 MFSAILAYLFQWK
+38 LLLAILFYLLNWK
-51 ADCSALA
+51 VDCSALA
-58 DLARFKGNSDRIAMI
+58 DYARFKGNEDRLAMI
-73 TFENPCGKNG
+73 TFENLCGRNG
-83 AIIADWFIGQTFG
+83 AAIANLLIGKAFG
-96 LFGIVIPIVLIA
+96 LFGVVIPF
-108 LGIRLLRNTSLRIN
+108 LLMILALRITRLRTLHFN
-122 RILSVGALILLFG
+122 RMMSIGVLILLLG
-135 MLTLGFIFKNSW
+135 TLTLGFIFKEDW
-147 GIFGTGLGGQWGID
+147 GVFGSGLGGRWGID
-161 AATLISQSIGSI
+161 AAAIITQSIGPI
-173 GTILVIIG
+173 GTILVILV

-192 SFINKVNHM
+192 SFINKVNKA
-201 GELIADGGK
+201 GEVIADGGL
-210 KVGMAA
+210 KVGKAA
-216 RDIVVKGVE
+216 IGLVAKGVE
-225 KSHSQTAVPT
+225 KTHKTS
-235 TNTEQTATET
+235 TEPAKSEEADQEVKP
-245 AENYNE
+245 
-251 SDANTTHTA
+251 TA
-260 TPTTTNTPVAAN
+260 TPTEVATQATPSEVIPQPTSTEIDSDPDEDEGVEMVTIAPKAQ
-272 EQAEEEDDDILGI
+272 ESDELKSTDTAEIDDQQNDDDLTITTVVRNDDSNDQAPI
-285 SSVNEEQQAAPQEVK
+285 APTEEVENIPEE
-300 PISPN
+300 SPN
-305 KLIYEDEDL
+305 E
-314 TVTTSTV
+314 
-321 PTATPIATTSAVA
+321 
-334 EVQGNSDVAESAT
+334 NSSD
-347 NDKPTAVTDEN
+347 TDE
-358 VDEDGLQIVV
+358 GLKIVV
-368 HEHKDKELSAE
+368 VEHQDKELEDS

-390 DLPNYQRPPI
+390 DLPKYQRPPV

-407 MDVEVSS
+407 MDVEVSN
-414 EEIFENKE
+414 EEIYENKE
-422 QIKTTLR
+422 QIKTTLQ
-429 NFSIE
+429 NFGIA

-462 KALEEDIA
+462 KSLEEDIA

-515 CKYELPVVIGR
+515 SKFELPVVLGR

-596 AKMESEDESILT
+596 AKMESEDDAILT

-639 TEYNEKFR
+639 TEYNDKFR
-647 NRRLNPQKGHRFL
+647 NRRLNPQKGHRFM

-694 VGLHMIIATQRP
+694 VGLHLIIATQRP

-807 EAMRFDPKL
+807 EAVRFDPKL

-879 RILQDLGIS
+879 RILQDLGLS

>member
-1 MSSTKN
+1 MRWT
-7 KSTKNQSTAAKN
+7 
-19 SNKSR
+19 
-24 SWVIGLIITIVGIY
+24 VGLIMLFAGIY
-38 MFSAILAYLFQWK
+38 LLLAILFYLLNWK
-51 ADCSALA
+51 VDCSALA
-58 DLARFKGNSDRIAMI
+58 DYARFKGNEDRLAMI
-73 TFENPCGKNG
+73 TFENLCGRNG
-83 AIIADWFIGQTFG
+83 AAIANLLIGKTFG
-96 LFGIVIPIVLIA
+96 LFGVVIPF
-108 LGIRLLRNTSLRIN
+108 LLMILALRITRLRTLHFN
-122 RILSVGALILLFG
+122 RMMSIGVLILLLG
-135 MLTLGFIFKNSW
+135 TLTLGFIFKEDW
-147 GIFGTGLGGQWGID
+147 GVFGSGLGGRWGID
-161 AATLISQSIGSI
+161 AAAIITQSIGPI
-173 GTILVIIG
+173 GTILVILV

-192 SFINKVNHM
+192 SFINKVNKA
-201 GELIADGGK
+201 GEVIADGGL
-210 KVGMAA
+210 KVGKAA
-216 RDIVVKGVE
+216 IGLVAKGVE
-225 KSHSQTAVPT
+225 KTHKTS
-235 TNTEQTATET
+235 TEPAKSEEADQEVKP
-245 AENYNE
+245 
-251 SDANTTHTA
+251 TA
-260 TPTTTNTPVAAN
+260 TPTEVATQATPSEVIPQPTSTEIDSAPDEDEGVEMVTIAPKA
-272 EQAEEEDDDILGI
+272 QASDELKSTDTAEIDDQQNDDDLTITTVVRNDDSNDQAPI
-285 SSVNEEQQAAPQEVK
+285 APTEEVENIPEE
-300 PISPN
+300 SPN
-305 KLIYEDEDL
+305 E
-314 TVTTSTV
+314 
-321 PTATPIATTSAVA
+321 
-334 EVQGNSDVAESAT
+334 NSSD
-347 NDKPTAVTDEN
+347 TDE
-358 VDEDGLQIVV
+358 GLKIVV
-368 HEHKDKELSAE
+368 VEHQDKELEDS

-390 DLPNYQRPPI
+390 DLPKYQRPPV

-407 MDVEVSS
+407 MDVEVSN
-414 EEIFENKE
+414 EEIYENKE
-422 QIKTTLR
+422 QIKTTLQ
-429 NFSIE
+429 NFGIA

-462 KALEEDIA
+462 KSLEEDIA

-515 CKYELPVVIGR
+515 SKFELPVVLGR

-596 AKMESEDESILT
+596 AKMESEDDAILT

-639 TEYNEKFR
+639 TEYNDKFR
-647 NRRLNPQKGHRFL
+647 NRRLNPQKGHRFM

-694 VGLHMIIATQRP
+694 VGLHLIIATQRP

-759 TRVQCAFVDTP
+759 IRVQCAFVDTP

-807 EAMRFDPKL
+807 EAVRFDPKL

-879 RILQDLGIS
+879 RILQDLGLS

>member
-1 MSSTKN
+1 MRWT
-7 KSTKNQSTAAKN
+7 
-19 SNKSR
+19 
-24 SWVIGLIITIVGIY
+24 VGLIMLFAGIY
-38 MFSAILAYLFQWK
+38 LLLAILFYLLNWK
-51 ADCSALA
+51 VDCSALA
-58 DLARFKGNSDRIAMI
+58 DYARFKGNEDRLAMI
-73 TFENPCGKNG
+73 TFENLCGRNG
-83 AIIADWFIGQTFG
+83 AAIANLLIGKTFG
-96 LFGIVIPIVLIA
+96 LFGVVIPF
-108 LGIRLLRNTSLRIN
+108 LLMILALRITRLRTLHFN
-122 RILSVGALILLFG
+122 RMMSIGVLILLLG
-135 MLTLGFIFKNSW
+135 TLTLGFIFKEDW
-147 GIFGTGLGGQWGID
+147 GVFGSGLGGRWGID
-161 AATLISQSIGSI
+161 AAAIITQSIGPI
-173 GTILVIIG
+173 GTILVILA

-192 SFINKVNHM
+192 SFINKVNKA
-201 GELIADGGK
+201 GEVIADGGL
-210 KVGMAA
+210 KVGKAA
-216 RDIVVKGVE
+216 IGLVAKGVE
-225 KSHSQTAVPT
+225 KTHKTS
-235 TNTEQTATET
+235 TEPAKSEEADQEVKP
-245 AENYNE
+245 
-251 SDANTTHTA
+251 TA
-260 TPTTTNTPVAAN
+260 TPTEVATQATPSEAIPQPIPTEIDSDPDEDEGVEMVTIAPKA
-272 EQAEEEDDDILGI
+272 QASDELKSTDTAEIDDQQNDDDLTITTVVRNDDSNDQAPI
-285 SSVNEEQQAAPQEVK
+285 APTEEVENIPEE
-300 PISPN
+300 SPN
-305 KLIYEDEDL
+305 ED
-314 TVTTSTV
+314 S
-321 PTATPIATTSAVA
+321 
-334 EVQGNSDVAESAT
+334 SD
-347 NDKPTAVTDEN
+347 TDE
-358 VDEDGLQIVV
+358 GLKIVV
-368 HEHKDKELSAE
+368 VEHQDKELEDS

-390 DLPNYQRPPI
+390 DLPKYQRPPV

-407 MDVEVSS
+407 MDVEVSN
-414 EEIFENKE
+414 EEIYENKE
-422 QIKTTLR
+422 QIKTTLQ
-429 NFSIE
+429 NFGIA

-462 KALEEDIA
+462 KSLEEDIA

-515 CKYELPVVIGR
+515 SKFELPVVLGR

-596 AKMESEDESILT
+596 AKMESEDDAILT

-639 TEYNEKFR
+639 TEYNDKFR
-647 NRRLNPQKGHRFL
+647 NRRLNPQKGHRFM

-694 VGLHMIIATQRP
+694 VGLHLIIATQRP

-807 EAMRFDPKL
+807 EAVRFDPKL

-879 RILQDLGIS
+879 RILQDLGLS

>member
-1 MSSTKN
+1 MRWT
-7 KSTKNQSTAAKN
+7 
-19 SNKSR
+19 
-24 SWVIGLIITIVGIY
+24 VGLIMLFAGIY
-38 MFSAILAYLFQWK
+38 LLLAILFYLLNWK
-51 ADCSALA
+51 VDCSALA
-58 DLARFKGNSDRIAMI
+58 DYARFKGNEDRLAMI
-73 TFENPCGKNG
+73 TFENLCGRNG
-83 AIIADWFIGQTFG
+83 AAIANLLIGKTFG
-96 LFGIVIPIVLIA
+96 LFGVVIPF
-108 LGIRLLRNTSLRIN
+108 LLMILALRITRLRTLHFN
-122 RILSVGALILLFG
+122 RMMSIGVLILLLG
-135 MLTLGFIFKNSW
+135 TLTLGFIFKEDW
-147 GIFGTGLGGQWGID
+147 GVFGSGLGGRWGID
-161 AATLISQSIGSI
+161 AAAIITQSIGPI
-173 GTILVIIG
+173 GTILVILV

-192 SFINKVNHM
+192 SFINKVNKA
-201 GELIADGGK
+201 GEVIADGGL
-210 KVGMAA
+210 KVGKAA
-216 RDIVVKGVE
+216 IGLVAKGVE
-225 KSHSQTAVPT
+225 KTHKTS
-235 TNTEQTATET
+235 TEPAKSEEADQEVKP
-245 AENYNE
+245 
-251 SDANTTHTA
+251 TA
-260 TPTTTNTPVAAN
+260 TPTEVATQATPSEVIPQPTPTEIDPDPDEDEGVEMVTIAPKA
-272 EQAEEEDDDILGI
+272 QASDELKSTDTAEIDDQQNDDDLTITTVVRNDDSNDQAPI
-285 SSVNEEQQAAPQEVK
+285 APTEEVENIPEE
-300 PISPN
+300 SPN
-305 KLIYEDEDL
+305 E
-314 TVTTSTV
+314 
-321 PTATPIATTSAVA
+321 
-334 EVQGNSDVAESAT
+334 NSSD
-347 NDKPTAVTDEN
+347 TDE
-358 VDEDGLQIVV
+358 GLKIVV
-368 HEHKDKELSAE
+368 VEHQDKELEDS

-390 DLPNYQRPPI
+390 DLPKYQRPPV

-407 MDVEVSS
+407 MDVEVSN
-414 EEIFENKE
+414 EEIYENKE
-422 QIKTTLR
+422 QIKTTLQ
-429 NFSIE
+429 NFGIA

-462 KALEEDIA
+462 KSLEEDIA

-515 CKYELPVVIGR
+515 SKFELPVVLGR

-596 AKMESEDESILT
+596 AKMESEDEAILT

-639 TEYNEKFR
+639 TEYNDKFR
-647 NRRLNPQKGHRFL
+647 NRRLNPQKGHRFM

-694 VGLHMIIATQRP
+694 VGLHLIIATQRP

-807 EAMRFDPKL
+807 EAVRFDPKL

-869 LKVTDTYALE
+869 LKVTDIYALE
-879 RILQDLGIS
+879 RILQDLGLS

>member
-1 MSSTKN
+1 MP
-7 KSTKNQSTAAKN
+7 
-19 SNKSR
+19 SNKNNTPKTGSTSNKKGGQTMR
-24 SWVIGLIITIVGIY
+24 WTVGLIMLFAGIY
-38 MFSAILAYLFQWK
+38 LLLAILFYLLNWK
-51 ADCSALA
+51 VDCSALA
-58 DLARFKGNSDRIAMI
+58 DYARFKGNEDRLAMI
-73 TFENPCGKNG
+73 TFENLCGRNG
-83 AIIADWFIGQTFG
+83 AAIANLLIGKTFG
-96 LFGIVIPIVLIA
+96 LFGVVIPF
-108 LGIRLLRNTSLRIN
+108 LLMILALRITRLRTLHFN
-122 RILSVGALILLFG
+122 RMMSIGVLILLLG
-135 MLTLGFIFKNSW
+135 TLTLGFIFKEDW
-147 GIFGTGLGGQWGID
+147 GVFGSGLGGRWGID
-161 AATLISQSIGSI
+161 AAAIITQSIGPI
-173 GTILVIIG
+173 GTILVILV

-192 SFINKVNHM
+192 SFINKVNKA
-201 GELIADGGK
+201 GEVIADGGL
-210 KVGMAA
+210 KVGKAA
-216 RDIVVKGVE
+216 IGLVAKGVE
-225 KSHSQTAVPT
+225 KTHKTS
-235 TNTEQTATET
+235 TEPAKSEEADQEVKP
-245 AENYNE
+245 
-251 SDANTTHTA
+251 TA
-260 TPTTTNTPVAAN
+260 TPTEVATQATPSEAIPQPIPTEIDSDPDEDEGVEMVTIAPKA
-272 EQAEEEDDDILGI
+272 QASDELKSTDTAEIDDQQNDDDLTITTVVRNDDSNDQAPI
-285 SSVNEEQQAAPQEVK
+285 APTEEVENIPEE
-300 PISPN
+300 SPN
-305 KLIYEDEDL
+305 ED
-314 TVTTSTV
+314 S
-321 PTATPIATTSAVA
+321 
-334 EVQGNSDVAESAT
+334 SD
-347 NDKPTAVTDEN
+347 TDE
-358 VDEDGLQIVV
+358 GLKIVV
-368 HEHKDKELSAE
+368 VEHQDKELDDS

-390 DLPNYQRPPI
+390 DLPKYQRPPV

-407 MDVEVSS
+407 MDVEVSN
-414 EEIFENKE
+414 EEIYENKE
-422 QIKTTLR
+422 QIKTTLQ
-429 NFSIE
+429 NFGIA

-462 KALEEDIA
+462 KSLEEDIA

-515 CKYELPVVIGR
+515 SKFELPVVLGR

-596 AKMESEDESILT
+596 AKMESEDDAILT

-639 TEYNEKFR
+639 TEYNDKFR
-647 NRRLNPQKGHRFL
+647 NRRLNPQKGHRFM

-694 VGLHMIIATQRP
+694 VGLHLIIATQRP

-807 EAMRFDPKL
+807 EAVRFDPKL

-879 RILQDLGIS
+879 RILQDLGLS

>member
-1 MSSTKN
+1 MRWT
-7 KSTKNQSTAAKN
+7 
-19 SNKSR
+19 
-24 SWVIGLIITIVGIY
+24 VGLIMLFAGIY
-38 MFSAILAYLFQWK
+38 LLLAILFYLLNWK
-51 ADCSALA
+51 VDCSALA
-58 DLARFKGNSDRIAMI
+58 DYARFKGNEDRLAMI
-73 TFENPCGKNG
+73 TFENLCGRNG
-83 AIIADWFIGQTFG
+83 ASIANLLIGKTFG
-96 LFGIVIPIVLIA
+96 LFGVVIPF
-108 LGIRLLRNTSLRIN
+108 LLMILALRITRLRTLHFN
-122 RILSVGALILLFG
+122 RMMSIGVLILLLG
-135 MLTLGFIFKNSW
+135 TLTLGFIFKEDW
-147 GIFGTGLGGQWGID
+147 GVFGSGLGGRWGID
-161 AATLISQSIGSI
+161 AAAIITQSIGPI
-173 GTILVIIG
+173 GTILVILA

-192 SFINKVNHM
+192 SFINKVNKA
-201 GELIADGGK
+201 GEVIADGGL
-210 KVGMAA
+210 KVGKAA
-216 RDIVVKGVE
+216 IGLVAKGVE
-225 KSHSQTAVPT
+225 KTHKTS
-235 TNTEQTATET
+235 TEPAKSEEADQEVKP
-245 AENYNE
+245 
-251 SDANTTHTA
+251 TA
-260 TPTTTNTPVAAN
+260 TPTEVATQATPSEVIPQPIPTEIDSAPDEDEGVEMVTIAPKA
-272 EQAEEEDDDILGI
+272 QASDELKSTGTAEIDDQQNDDDLTITTVVRNDDSNDQAPI
-285 SSVNEEQQAAPQEVK
+285 APTEELENIPEE
-300 PISPN
+300 SPN
-305 KLIYEDEDL
+305 ENSSDIDE
-314 TVTTSTV
+314 
-321 PTATPIATTSAVA
+321 
-334 EVQGNSDVAESAT
+334 
-347 NDKPTAVTDEN
+347 
-358 VDEDGLQIVV
+358 GLKIVV
-368 HEHKDKELSAE
+368 VEHQDKELEDS

-390 DLPNYQRPPI
+390 DLPKYQRPPV

-407 MDVEVSS
+407 MDVEVSN
-414 EEIFENKE
+414 EEIYENKE
-422 QIKTTLR
+422 QIKTTLQ
-429 NFSIE
+429 NFGIA

-462 KALEEDIA
+462 KSLEEDIA

-515 CKYELPVVIGR
+515 SKFELPVVLGR

-596 AKMESEDESILT
+596 AKMESEDDAILT

-639 TEYNEKFR
+639 TEYNDKFR
-647 NRRLNPQKGHRFL
+647 NRRLNPQKGHRFM

-694 VGLHMIIATQRP
+694 VGLHLIIATQRP

-759 TRVQCAFVDTP
+759 IRVQCAFVDTP

-807 EAMRFDPKL
+807 EAVRFDPKL

-879 RILQDLGIS
+879 RILQDLGLS

>member
-1 MSSTKN
+1 MRWT
-7 KSTKNQSTAAKN
+7 
-19 SNKSR
+19 
-24 SWVIGLIITIVGIY
+24 VGLIMLFAGIY
-38 MFSAILAYLFQWK
+38 LLLAILFYLLNWK
-51 ADCSALA
+51 VDCSALA
-58 DLARFKGNSDRIAMI
+58 DYARFKGNEDRLAMI
-73 TFENPCGKNG
+73 TFENLCGRNG
-83 AIIADWFIGQTFG
+83 AAIANLLIGKTFG
-96 LFGIVIPIVLIA
+96 LFGVVIPF
-108 LGIRLLRNTSLRIN
+108 LLMILALRITRLRTLHFN
-122 RILSVGALILLFG
+122 RMMSIGVLILLLG
-135 MLTLGFIFKNSW
+135 TLTLGFIFKEDW
-147 GIFGTGLGGQWGID
+147 GVFGSGLGGRWGID
-161 AATLISQSIGSI
+161 AAAIITQSIGPI
-173 GTILVIIG
+173 GTILVILV

-192 SFINKVNHM
+192 SFINKVNKA
-201 GELIADGGK
+201 GEVIADGGL
-210 KVGMAA
+210 KVGKAA
-216 RDIVVKGVE
+216 IGLVAKGVE
-225 KSHSQTAVPT
+225 KTHKTS
-235 TNTEQTATET
+235 TEPAKSEEADQEVKP
-245 AENYNE
+245 
-251 SDANTTHTA
+251 TA
-260 TPTTTNTPVAAN
+260 TPTEVATQATPSEVIPQPIPT
-272 EQAEEEDDDILGI
+272 EIDSDPDDDEGVEMVTIAPKAQASDELKSTDTAEI
-285 SSVNEEQQAAPQEVK
+285 DDQQNDDDLMITTVVRNDDSNDQAPIAPTEEVENIPEE
-300 PISPN
+300 SPN
-305 KLIYEDEDL
+305 E
-314 TVTTSTV
+314 
-321 PTATPIATTSAVA
+321 
-334 EVQGNSDVAESAT
+334 NSSD
-347 NDKPTAVTDEN
+347 TDE
-358 VDEDGLQIVV
+358 GLKIVV
-368 HEHKDKELSAE
+368 VEHQDKELEDS

-390 DLPNYQRPPI
+390 DLPKYQRPPV

-407 MDVEVSS
+407 MDVEVSN
-414 EEIFENKE
+414 EEIYENKE
-422 QIKTTLR
+422 QIKTTLQ
-429 NFSIE
+429 NFGIA

-462 KALEEDIA
+462 KSLEEDIA

-515 CKYELPVVIGR
+515 SKFELPVVLGR

-596 AKMESEDESILT
+596 AKMESEDDAILT

-639 TEYNEKFR
+639 TEYNDKFR
-647 NRRLNPQKGHRFL
+647 NRRLNPQKGHRFM

-694 VGLHMIIATQRP
+694 VGLHLIIATQRP

-807 EAMRFDPKL
+807 EAVRFDPKL

-879 RILQDLGIS
+879 RILQDLGLS

>member
-1 MSSTKN
+1 MP
-7 KSTKNQSTAAKN
+7 
-19 SNKSR
+19 SNKNNTPKTGSTSNKKGGQTMR
-24 SWVIGLIITIVGIY
+24 WTVGLIMLFAGIY
-38 MFSAILAYLFQWK
+38 LLLAILFYLLNWK
-51 ADCSALA
+51 VDCSALA
-58 DLARFKGNSDRIAMI
+58 DYARFKGNEDRLAMI
-73 TFENPCGKNG
+73 TFENLCGRNG
-83 AIIADWFIGQTFG
+83 AAIANLLIGKTFG
-96 LFGIVIPIVLIA
+96 LFGVVIPF
-108 LGIRLLRNTSLRIN
+108 LLMILALRITRLRTLHFN
-122 RILSVGALILLFG
+122 RMMSIGVLILLLG
-135 MLTLGFIFKNSW
+135 TLTLGFIFKEDW
-147 GIFGTGLGGQWGID
+147 GVFGSGLGGRWGID
-161 AATLISQSIGSI
+161 AAAIITQSIGPI
-173 GTILVIIG
+173 GTILVILV

-192 SFINKVNHM
+192 SFINKVNKA
-201 GELIADGGK
+201 GEVIADGGL
-210 KVGMAA
+210 KVGKAA
-216 RDIVVKGVE
+216 IGLVAKGVE
-225 KSHSQTAVPT
+225 KTHKTS
-235 TNTEQTATET
+235 TEPAKSEEADQEVKP
-245 AENYNE
+245 
-251 SDANTTHTA
+251 TA
-260 TPTTTNTPVAAN
+260 TPTEVATQATPSEVIPQPTPTEIDPDPDEDEGVEMVTIAPKA
-272 EQAEEEDDDILGI
+272 QASDELKSTDTAEIDDQQNDDDLTITTVVRNDDSNDQAPI
-285 SSVNEEQQAAPQEVK
+285 APTEEVENIPEE
-300 PISPN
+300 SPN
-305 KLIYEDEDL
+305 E
-314 TVTTSTV
+314 
-321 PTATPIATTSAVA
+321 
-334 EVQGNSDVAESAT
+334 NSSD
-347 NDKPTAVTDEN
+347 TDE
-358 VDEDGLQIVV
+358 GLKIVV
-368 HEHKDKELSAE
+368 VEHQDKELEDS

-390 DLPNYQRPPI
+390 DLPKYQRPPV

-407 MDVEVSS
+407 MDVEVSN
-414 EEIFENKE
+414 EEIYENKE
-422 QIKTTLR
+422 QIKTTLQ
-429 NFSIE
+429 NFGIA

-462 KALEEDIA
+462 KSLEEDIA

-515 CKYELPVVIGR
+515 SKFELPVVLGR

-596 AKMESEDESILT
+596 AKMESEDEAILT

-639 TEYNEKFR
+639 TEYNDKFR
-647 NRRLNPQKGHRFL
+647 NRRLNPQKGHRFM

-694 VGLHMIIATQRP
+694 VGLHLIIATQRP

-807 EAMRFDPKL
+807 EAVRFDPKL

-869 LKVTDTYALE
+869 LKVTDIYALE
-879 RILQDLGIS
+879 RILQDLGLS

>member
-1 MSSTKN
+1 MRWT
-7 KSTKNQSTAAKN
+7 
-19 SNKSR
+19 
-24 SWVIGLIITIVGIY
+24 VGLIMLFAGIY
-38 MFSAILAYLFQWK
+38 LLLAILFYLLNWK
-51 ADCSALA
+51 VDCSALA
-58 DLARFKGNSDRIAMI
+58 DYARFKGNEDRLAMI
-73 TFENPCGKNG
+73 TFENLCGRNG
-83 AIIADWFIGQTFG
+83 AAIANLLIGKTFG
-96 LFGIVIPIVLIA
+96 LFGVVIPF
-108 LGIRLLRNTSLRIN
+108 LLMILALRITRLRTLHFN
-122 RILSVGALILLFG
+122 RMMSIGVLILLLG
-135 MLTLGFIFKNSW
+135 TLTLGFIFKEDW
-147 GIFGTGLGGQWGID
+147 GVFGSGLGGRWGID
-161 AATLISQSIGSI
+161 AAAIITQSIGPI
-173 GTILVIIG
+173 GTILVILV

-192 SFINKVNHM
+192 SFINKVNKA
-201 GELIADGGK
+201 GEVIADGGL
-210 KVGMAA
+210 KVGKAA
-216 RDIVVKGVE
+216 IGLVAKGVE
-225 KSHSQTAVPT
+225 KTHKTS
-235 TNTEQTATET
+235 TEPAKSEET
-245 AENYNE
+245 DQEVKP
-251 SDANTTHTA
+251 TA
-260 TPTTTNTPVAAN
+260 TPTEVATQATPSEIIPQPIPTEIDSDPDEDEGVEMVTIAPKA
-272 EQAEEEDDDILGI
+272 QASDELKSTDTAEIDDQQNDDDLTITTVVRNDDSNDQAPI
-285 SSVNEEQQAAPQEVK
+285 APTEEVENIPEE
-300 PISPN
+300 SPN
-305 KLIYEDEDL
+305 E
-314 TVTTSTV
+314 
-321 PTATPIATTSAVA
+321 
-334 EVQGNSDVAESAT
+334 NSSD
-347 NDKPTAVTDEN
+347 TDE
-358 VDEDGLQIVV
+358 GLKIVV
-368 HEHKDKELSAE
+368 VEHQDKELEDS

-390 DLPNYQRPPI
+390 DLPKYQRPPV

-407 MDVEVSS
+407 MDVEVSN
-414 EEIFENKE
+414 EEIYENKE
-422 QIKTTLR
+422 QIKTTLQ
-429 NFSIE
+429 NFGIA

-462 KALEEDIA
+462 KSLEEDIA

-515 CKYELPVVIGR
+515 SKFELPVVLGR

-596 AKMESEDESILT
+596 AKMESEDDAILT

-639 TEYNEKFR
+639 TEYNDKFR
-647 NRRLNPQKGHRFL
+647 NRRLNPQKGHRFM

-694 VGLHMIIATQRP
+694 VGLHLIIATQRP

-770 EIENIIS
+770 EIDNIIS

-807 EAMRFDPKL
+807 EAVRFDPKL

-879 RILQDLGIS
+879 RILQDLGLS

>member
-1 MSSTKN
+1 M
-7 KSTKNQSTAAKN
+7 
-19 SNKSR
+19 R
-24 SWVIGLIITIVGIY
+24 WIVGFIMLFAGIY
-38 MFSAILAYLFQWK
+38 LLLAILFYLLNWK
-51 ADCSALA
+51 VDCSALA
-58 DLARFKGNSDRIAMI
+58 DYARFKGNADRLAMI
-73 TFENPCGKNG
+73 TFENLCGRNG
-83 AIIADWFIGQTFG
+83 ATLANLLVGKSFG
-96 LFGIVIPIVLIA
+96 LFGIVIPF
-108 LGIRLLRNTSLRIN
+108 LLMITGLRITRLSKLHFN
-122 RILSVGALILLFG
+122 RLTSIGVLILLFG
-135 MLTLGFIFKNSW
+135 ALTLGFIFKTQW
-147 GIFGTGLGGQWGID
+147 GIFGSGLGGRWGID
-161 AATLISQSIGSI
+161 AATVITQSIGPI
-173 GTILVIIG
+173 GTILVILA
-181 GWILTGVYINR
+181 GWILTGVYINH
-192 SFINKVNHM
+192 SFINKVNKA
-201 GELIADGGK
+201 GEAIADGGL
-210 KVGMAA
+210 KVGKAA
-216 RDIVVKGVE
+216 IGLVTKSVE
-225 KSHSQTAVPT
+225 KAHKSTTAPEST
-235 TNTEQTATET
+235 TENVDEEPIVAPESFKTEISTSPAVEEQPEDDLEMVA
-245 AENYNE
+245 
-251 SDANTTHTA
+251 
-260 TPTTTNTPVAAN
+260 VAAN
-272 EQAEEEDDDILGI
+272 EEVDAEPEAIAPQEEVAPEDDDDGLTITTITKNDESIDQAEPEVATEAVPAPEVPTTKTDDEEDDEL
-285 SSVNEEQQAAPQEVK
+285 K
-300 PISPN
+300 
-305 KLIYEDEDL
+305 
-314 TVTTSTV
+314 
-321 PTATPIATTSAVA
+321 
-334 EVQGNSDVAESAT
+334 
-347 NDKPTAVTDEN
+347 
-358 VDEDGLQIVV
+358 IVV
-368 HEHKDKELSAE
+368 IEHQDKEMSDS

-390 DLPNYQRPPI
+390 DLPKYQRPPV

-407 MDVEVSS
+407 KDVEVSD
-414 EEIFENKE
+414 EEIYENKE
-422 QIKTTLR
+422 QIKTTLL
-429 NFSIE
+429 NFGIE

-470 MSLKALRIRIIA
+470 MSLKALSIRIIA

-515 CKYELPVVIGR
+515 SKHELPVVLGR

-596 AKMESEDESILT
+596 AKMESEDDAILT

-639 TEYNEKFR
+639 TEYNDKFR
-647 NRRLNPQKGHRFL
+647 NRRLNPQKGHRFM

-694 VGLHMIIATQRP
+694 VGLHLIIATQRP

-787 PYALPDYVPEN
+787 PYALPDYVPDN

-807 EAMRFDPKL
+807 EATRYDAKF

-869 LKVTDTYALE
+869 LKVTDTYSLE
-879 RILQDLGIS
+879 RILQDLGLS

>member
-1 MSSTKN
+1 MRWT
-7 KSTKNQSTAAKN
+7 
-19 SNKSR
+19 
-24 SWVIGLIITIVGIY
+24 IGLIMLFAGIY
-38 MFSAILAYLFQWK
+38 LLLAILFYLLNWK
-51 ADCSALA
+51 VDCSALA
-58 DLARFKGNSDRIAMI
+58 DYARFKGNEDRLAMI
-73 TFENPCGKNG
+73 TFENLCGRNG
-83 AIIADWFIGQTFG
+83 ASIANLLIGKTFG
-96 LFGIVIPIVLIA
+96 LFGVVIPF
-108 LGIRLLRNTSLRIN
+108 LLMILALRITRLRTLHFN
-122 RILSVGALILLFG
+122 RMMSIGVLILLLG
-135 MLTLGFIFKNSW
+135 TLTLGFIFKEDW
-147 GIFGTGLGGQWGID
+147 GVFGSGLGGRWGID
-161 AATLISQSIGSI
+161 AAAIITQSIGPI
-173 GTILVIIG
+173 GTILVILV

-192 SFINKVNHM
+192 SFINKVNKA
-201 GELIADGGK
+201 GEVIADGGL
-210 KVGMAA
+210 KVGKAA
-216 RDIVVKGVE
+216 IGLVAKGVE
-225 KSHSQTAVPT
+225 KTHKTS
-235 TNTEQTATET
+235 TEPAKSEEADQEVKP
-245 AENYNE
+245 
-251 SDANTTHTA
+251 TA
-260 TPTTTNTPVAAN
+260 TPTEVATQATPSEVIPQPIPTEIDSDPDEDEGVEMVTIAPKA
-272 EQAEEEDDDILGI
+272 QASDELKSTDTAEIDDQQNDDDLMITTVVRNDDSNDQAPI
-285 SSVNEEQQAAPQEVK
+285 APTEEVENIPEE
-300 PISPN
+300 SPN
-305 KLIYEDEDL
+305 E
-314 TVTTSTV
+314 
-321 PTATPIATTSAVA
+321 
-334 EVQGNSDVAESAT
+334 NSSD
-347 NDKPTAVTDEN
+347 TDE
-358 VDEDGLQIVV
+358 GLKIVV
-368 HEHKDKELSAE
+368 VEHQDKELEDS

-390 DLPNYQRPPI
+390 DLPKYQRPPV

-407 MDVEVSS
+407 MDVEVSN
-414 EEIFENKE
+414 EEIYENKE
-422 QIKTTLR
+422 QIKTTLQ
-429 NFSIE
+429 NFGIA

-462 KALEEDIA
+462 KSLEEDIA

-515 CKYELPVVIGR
+515 SKFELPVVLGR

-596 AKMESEDESILT
+596 AKMESEDDAILT

-639 TEYNEKFR
+639 TEYNDKFR
-647 NRRLNPQKGHRFL
+647 NRRLNPQKGHRFM

-694 VGLHMIIATQRP
+694 VGLHLIIATQRP

-798 SEAPSAMSG
+798 SEVPSAMSG
-807 EAMRFDPKL
+807 EAVRFDPKL

-879 RILQDLGIS
+879 RILQDLGLS

>member
-1 MSSTKN
+1 MLF
-7 KSTKNQSTAAKN
+7 A
-19 SNKSR
+19 
-24 SWVIGLIITIVGIY
+24 GIY
-38 MFSAILAYLFQWK
+38 LLLAILFYLLNWK
-51 ADCSALA
+51 VDCSALA
-58 DLARFKGNSDRIAMI
+58 DYARFKGNADRLAMI
-73 TFENPCGKNG
+73 TFENLCGRNG
-83 AIIADWFIGQTFG
+83 ATLANLLVGKSFG
-96 LFGIVIPIVLIA
+96 LFGIVIPF
-108 LGIRLLRNTSLRIN
+108 LLMITGLRITRLSKLHFN
-122 RILSVGALILLFG
+122 RLTSIGVLILLFG
-135 MLTLGFIFKNSW
+135 TLTLGFIFKTQW
-147 GIFGTGLGGQWGID
+147 GIFGSGLGGRWGID
-161 AATLISQSIGSI
+161 AATVITQSIGPI
-173 GTILVIIG
+173 GTILVILA
-181 GWILTGVYINR
+181 GWILTGVYINH
-192 SFINKVNHM
+192 SFINKVNKA
-201 GELIADGGK
+201 GEAIADGGL
-210 KVGMAA
+210 KVGKAA
-216 RDIVVKGVE
+216 IGLVTKSVE
-225 KSHSQTAVPT
+225 KAHK
-235 TNTEQTATET
+235 
-245 AENYNE
+245 
-251 SDANTTHTA
+251 
-260 TPTTTNTPVAAN
+260 TTTAPESTTENVDEELIVAPEPFKTEISTSPAVEEQPEDDLEMVAVAAN
-272 EQAEEEDDDILGI
+272 EEVDTEPEAIAPEEEVAPEDDDDGLTITTISKSDESIDQAEPEVATEVAPAPEVPTAKTDDEEDDEL
-285 SSVNEEQQAAPQEVK
+285 K
-300 PISPN
+300 
-305 KLIYEDEDL
+305 
-314 TVTTSTV
+314 
-321 PTATPIATTSAVA
+321 
-334 EVQGNSDVAESAT
+334 
-347 NDKPTAVTDEN
+347 
-358 VDEDGLQIVV
+358 IVV
-368 HEHKDKELSAE
+368 IEHQDKEMSDS

-390 DLPNYQRPPI
+390 DLPKYQRPPV

-407 MDVEVSS
+407 KDVEVSD
-414 EEIFENKE
+414 EEIYENKE
-422 QIKTTLR
+422 QIKTTLL
-429 NFSIE
+429 NFGIE

-470 MSLKALRIRIIA
+470 MSLKALSIRIIA

-515 CKYELPVVIGR
+515 SKHELPVVLGR

-596 AKMESEDESILT
+596 AKMESEDDAILT

-639 TEYNEKFR
+639 TEYNDKFR
-647 NRRLNPQKGHRFL
+647 NRRLNPQKGHRFM

-694 VGLHMIIATQRP
+694 VGLHLIIATQRP

-787 PYALPDYVPEN
+787 PYALPDYVPDN

-807 EAMRFDPKL
+807 EATRYDAKF

-869 LKVTDTYALE
+869 LKVTDTYSLE
-879 RILQDLGIS
+879 RILQDLGLS

>member
-1 MSSTKN
+1 MP
-7 KSTKNQSTAAKN
+7 
-19 SNKSR
+19 SNKNNTPKTGPTSNKKGGQTMR
-24 SWVIGLIITIVGIY
+24 WTVGLIMLFAGIY
-38 MFSAILAYLFQWK
+38 LLLAILFYLLNWK
-51 ADCSALA
+51 VDCSALA
-58 DLARFKGNSDRIAMI
+58 DYARFKGNEDRLAMI
-73 TFENPCGKNG
+73 TFENLCGRNG
-83 AIIADWFIGQTFG
+83 AAIANLLIGKTFG
-96 LFGIVIPIVLIA
+96 LFGIVIPF
-108 LGIRLLRNTSLRIN
+108 LLMILALRITRLRTLHFN
-122 RILSVGALILLFG
+122 RMMSIGVLILLLG
-135 MLTLGFIFKNSW
+135 TLTLGFIFKEDW
-147 GIFGTGLGGQWGID
+147 GVFGSGLGGRWGID
-161 AATLISQSIGSI
+161 AAAIITQSIGPI
-173 GTILVIIG
+173 GTILVILV

-192 SFINKVNHM
+192 SFINKVNKA
-201 GELIADGGK
+201 GEVIADGGL
-210 KVGMAA
+210 KVGKAA
-216 RDIVVKGVE
+216 IGLVAKGVE
-225 KSHSQTAVPT
+225 KTHKTS
-235 TNTEQTATET
+235 TEPAKSE
-245 AENYNE
+245 E
-251 SDANTTHTA
+251 ANQEVEPTA
-260 TPTTTNTPVAAN
+260 TPTEVATQAMPSEVIPQPTPTEIDSDPDEDEGVEMVTIAPKA
-272 EQAEEEDDDILGI
+272 QASDELKSTDTAEIDDQQNDDD
-285 SSVNEEQQAAPQEVK
+285 
-300 PISPN
+300 
-305 KLIYEDEDL
+305 L
-314 TVTTSTV
+314 TITTVVRNDDSNDQ
-321 PTATPIATTSAVA
+321 TPIAPTE
-334 EVQGNSDVAESAT
+334 EVENIPEESPNENSSDI
-347 NDKPTAVTDEN
+347 DE
-358 VDEDGLQIVV
+358 GLKIVV
-368 HEHKDKELSAE
+368 VEHQDKELEDS

-390 DLPNYQRPPI
+390 DLPKYQRPPV

-407 MDVEVSS
+407 MDVEVSN
-414 EEIFENKE
+414 EEIYENKE
-422 QIKTTLR
+422 QIKTTLQ
-429 NFSIE
+429 NFGIA

-462 KALEEDIA
+462 KSLEEDIA

-515 CKYELPVVIGR
+515 SKFELPVVLGR

-596 AKMESEDESILT
+596 AKMESEDDAILT

-639 TEYNEKFR
+639 TEYNDKFR
-647 NRRLNPQKGHRFL
+647 NRRLNPQKGHRFM

-694 VGLHMIIATQRP
+694 VGLHLIIATQRP

-750 MLMSLNSEL
+750 MLISLNSEL

-798 SEAPSAMSG
+798 SESPSAMSG
-807 EAMRFDPKL
+807 EAVRFDPKL

-879 RILQDLGIS
+879 RILQDLGLS

>member
-1 MSSTKN
+1 MRWT
-7 KSTKNQSTAAKN
+7 
-19 SNKSR
+19 
-24 SWVIGLIITIVGIY
+24 VGLIMLFAGIY
-38 MFSAILAYLFQWK
+38 LLLAILFYLLNWK
-51 ADCSALA
+51 VDCSALA
-58 DLARFKGNSDRIAMI
+58 DYARFKGNEDRLAMI
-73 TFENPCGKNG
+73 TFENLCGRNG
-83 AIIADWFIGQTFG
+83 AAIANLLIGKTFG
-96 LFGIVIPIVLIA
+96 LFGVVIPF
-108 LGIRLLRNTSLRIN
+108 LLMILALRITRLRTLHFN
-122 RILSVGALILLFG
+122 RMMSIGVLILLLG
-135 MLTLGFIFKNSW
+135 TLTLGFIFKEDW
-147 GIFGTGLGGQWGID
+147 GVFGSGLGGRWGID
-161 AATLISQSIGSI
+161 AAAIITQSIGPI
-173 GTILVIIG
+173 GTILVILA

-192 SFINKVNHM
+192 SFINKVNKA
-201 GELIADGGK
+201 GEVIADGGL
-210 KVGMAA
+210 KVGKAA
-216 RDIVVKGVE
+216 IGLVAKGVE
-225 KSHSQTAVPT
+225 KTHKTS
-235 TNTEQTATET
+235 TEPAKSEEADQEVKP
-245 AENYNE
+245 
-251 SDANTTHTA
+251 TA
-260 TPTTTNTPVAAN
+260 TPTEVATQATPSEV
-272 EQAEEEDDDILGI
+272 I
-285 SSVNEEQQAAPQEVK
+285 PQ
-300 PISPN
+300 PISTEIDSDPD
-305 KLIYEDEDL
+305 EDEGVEMVTITPKAQASDELKSTDTAEIDDQQNNDDL
-314 TVTTSTV
+314 TITTVVRNDDSNDQ
-321 PTATPIATTSAVA
+321 APIASTEELENIPEESPN
-334 EVQGNSDVAESAT
+334 ENSSD
-347 NDKPTAVTDEN
+347 TDE
-358 VDEDGLQIVV
+358 GLKIVV
-368 HEHKDKELSAE
+368 VEHQDKELEDS

-390 DLPNYQRPPI
+390 DLPKYQRPPV

-407 MDVEVSS
+407 MDVEVSN
-414 EEIFENKE
+414 EEIYENKE
-422 QIKTTLR
+422 QIKTTLQ
-429 NFSIE
+429 NFGIA

-462 KALEEDIA
+462 KSLEEDIA

-515 CKYELPVVIGR
+515 SKFELPVVLGR

-596 AKMESEDESILT
+596 AKMESEDDAILT

-639 TEYNEKFR
+639 TEYNDKFR
-647 NRRLNPQKGHRFL
+647 NRRLNPQKGHRFM

-694 VGLHMIIATQRP
+694 VGLHLIIATQRP

-750 MLMSLNSEL
+750 MLISLNSEL

-807 EAMRFDPKL
+807 EAVRFDPKL

-879 RILQDLGIS
+879 RILQDLGLS

>member
-1 MSSTKN
+1 MRWT
-7 KSTKNQSTAAKN
+7 
-19 SNKSR
+19 
-24 SWVIGLIITIVGIY
+24 VGLIMLFAGIY
-38 MFSAILAYLFQWK
+38 LLLAILFYLLNWK
-51 ADCSALA
+51 VDCSALA
-58 DLARFKGNSDRIAMI
+58 DYARFKGNEDRLAMI
-73 TFENPCGKNG
+73 TFENLCGRNG
-83 AIIADWFIGQTFG
+83 ASIANLLIGKTFG
-96 LFGIVIPIVLIA
+96 LFGVVIPF
-108 LGIRLLRNTSLRIN
+108 LLMILALRITRLRTLHFN
-122 RILSVGALILLFG
+122 RMMSIGVLILLLG
-135 MLTLGFIFKNSW
+135 TLTLGFIFKEDW
-147 GIFGTGLGGQWGID
+147 GVFGSGLGGRWGID
-161 AATLISQSIGSI
+161 AAAIITQSIGPI
-173 GTILVIIG
+173 GTILVILV

-192 SFINKVNHM
+192 SFINKVNKA
-201 GELIADGGK
+201 GEVIADGGL
-210 KVGMAA
+210 KVGKAA
-216 RDIVVKGVE
+216 IGLVAKGVE
-225 KSHSQTAVPT
+225 KTHKTS
-235 TNTEQTATET
+235 TEPAKSEEPDQEVKP
-245 AENYNE
+245 
-251 SDANTTHTA
+251 TA
-260 TPTTTNTPVAAN
+260 TPTEVATQATPSEVIPQSTPTEIDSDPDEDEGVEMVTIAPKA
-272 EQAEEEDDDILGI
+272 QASDELKSTDTAEIDDQQNDDDLTITTVVRNDDSNDQAPI
-285 SSVNEEQQAAPQEVK
+285 APTEEVENVPEE
-300 PISPN
+300 SPN
-305 KLIYEDEDL
+305 E
-314 TVTTSTV
+314 
-321 PTATPIATTSAVA
+321 
-334 EVQGNSDVAESAT
+334 NSSD
-347 NDKPTAVTDEN
+347 TDE
-358 VDEDGLQIVV
+358 GLKIVV
-368 HEHKDKELSAE
+368 VEHQDKELEDS

-390 DLPNYQRPPI
+390 DLPKYQRPPV

-407 MDVEVSS
+407 MDVEVSN
-414 EEIFENKE
+414 EEIYENKE
-422 QIKTTLR
+422 QIKTTLQ
-429 NFSIE
+429 NFGIA

-462 KALEEDIA
+462 KSLEEDIA

-515 CKYELPVVIGR
+515 SKFELPVVLGR

-596 AKMESEDESILT
+596 AKMESEDDAILT

-639 TEYNEKFR
+639 TEYNDKFR
-647 NRRLNPQKGHRFL
+647 NRRLNPQKGHRFM

-694 VGLHMIIATQRP
+694 VGLHLIIATQRP

-807 EAMRFDPKL
+807 EAVRFDPKL

-879 RILQDLGIS
+879 RILQDLGLS

>member
-1 MSSTKN
+1 MRWT
-7 KSTKNQSTAAKN
+7 
-19 SNKSR
+19 
-24 SWVIGLIITIVGIY
+24 VGLIMLFMGIY
-38 MFSAILAYLFQWK
+38 LLLAILFYLLNWK
-51 ADCSALA
+51 VDCSALA
-58 DLARFKGNSDRIAMI
+58 DYARFKGNPDRLAMI
-73 TFENPCGKNG
+73 TFENLCGRNG
-83 AIIADWFIGQTFG
+83 AYLSNLLIGKSFG
-96 LFGIVIPIVLIA
+96 LFGVIVPFLIIIV
-108 LGIRLLRNTSLRIN
+108 SLRITRLRTLHFN
-122 RILSVGALILLFG
+122 RMMSIGVLILLLG
-135 MLTLGFIFKNSW
+135 MLTLGFAFKENW
-147 GIFGTGLGGQWGID
+147 GIFGSGLGGRWGID
-161 AATLISQSIGSI
+161 AATAISGSIGPI
-173 GTILVIIG
+173 GTILVILG

-192 SFINKVNHM
+192 SFINKVNHA
-201 GELIADGGK
+201 GEVIAGGSL
-210 KVGMAA
+210 KVGKAA
-216 RDIVVKGVE
+216 IDLVTKSVD
-225 KSHSQTAVPT
+225 KSHKSTPAQSEVEPASAAIEEEPQEEPTEELPAVEPVVST
-235 TNTEQTATET
+235 PQPKAAEDDIFVVTPFKEDEKEKIVPAEQP
-245 AENYNE
+245 
-251 SDANTTHTA
+251 AN
-260 TPTTTNTPVAAN
+260 AAIY
-272 EQAEEEDDDILGI
+272 EDDDLVIT
-285 SSVNEEQQAAPQEVK
+285 
-300 PISPN
+300 
-305 KLIYEDEDL
+305 
-314 TVTTSTV
+314 TVTSSDDSSADTTNDTPES
-321 PTATPIATTSAVA
+321 TPIATENA
-334 EVQGNSDVAESAT
+334 QPAT
-347 NDKPTAVTDEN
+347 DQPASEDDDE
-358 VDEDGLQIVV
+358 GLQIVV
-368 HEHKDKELSAE
+368 IDHKDKELDDN

-390 DLPNYQRPPI
+390 DLPKYQRPPI

-407 MDVEVSS
+407 MDVEVSN

-422 QIKTTLR
+422 QIKTTLQ
-429 NFSIE
+429 NFGIA

-462 KALEEDIA
+462 KSLEEDIA

-515 CKYELPVVIGR
+515 SKFELPVVLGR

-596 AKMESEDESILT
+596 AKMESEDEAILT

-639 TEYNEKFR
+639 TEYNDKFR

-694 VGLHMIIATQRP
+694 VGLHLIIATQRP

-750 MLMSLNSEL
+750 MLISLNSEL

-777 FISRQQGYTA
+777 FISRQQGYTT

-807 EAMRFDPKL
+807 EAVRFDPKL

-869 LKVTDTYALE
+869 LKVTDSYALE
-879 RILQDLGIS
+879 RILQDLGLS

>member
-1 MSSTKN
+1 MRWT
-7 KSTKNQSTAAKN
+7 
-19 SNKSR
+19 
-24 SWVIGLIITIVGIY
+24 VGLIMLFAGIY
-38 MFSAILAYLFQWK
+38 LLLAILFYLLNWK
-51 ADCSALA
+51 VDCSALA
-58 DLARFKGNSDRIAMI
+58 DYARFKGNEDRLAMI
-73 TFENPCGKNG
+73 TFENLCGRNG
-83 AIIADWFIGQTFG
+83 ASIANLLIGKTFG
-96 LFGIVIPIVLIA
+96 LFGVVIPF
-108 LGIRLLRNTSLRIN
+108 LLMILALRITRLRTLHFN
-122 RILSVGALILLFG
+122 RMMSIGVLILLLG
-135 MLTLGFIFKNSW
+135 TLTLGFIFKEDW
-147 GIFGTGLGGQWGID
+147 GVFGSGLGGRWGID
-161 AATLISQSIGSI
+161 AAAIITQSIGPI
-173 GTILVIIG
+173 GTILVILV

-192 SFINKVNHM
+192 SFINKVNKA
-201 GELIADGGK
+201 GEVIADGGL
-210 KVGMAA
+210 KVGKAA
-216 RDIVVKGVE
+216 IGLVAKGVE
-225 KSHSQTAVPT
+225 KTHKTS
-235 TNTEQTATET
+235 TEPAKSEEADQEVKP
-245 AENYNE
+245 
-251 SDANTTHTA
+251 TA
-260 TPTTTNTPVAAN
+260 TPTEVAT
-272 EQAEEEDDDILGI
+272 QAMPSEVIPQPTSTEIDPAPDDDEGVEMVTIAPKAQASDELKSTDTAEI
-285 SSVNEEQQAAPQEVK
+285 DDQQNDDDLTITTVVRNDDSNDQAPIAPTEEVENIPEE
-300 PISPN
+300 SPN
-305 KLIYEDEDL
+305 E
-314 TVTTSTV
+314 
-321 PTATPIATTSAVA
+321 
-334 EVQGNSDVAESAT
+334 NSSD
-347 NDKPTAVTDEN
+347 TDE
-358 VDEDGLQIVV
+358 GLKIVV
-368 HEHKDKELSAE
+368 VEHQDKELEDS

-390 DLPNYQRPPI
+390 DLPKYQRPPV

-407 MDVEVSS
+407 MDVEVSN
-414 EEIFENKE
+414 EEIYENKE
-422 QIKTTLR
+422 QIKTTLQ
-429 NFSIE
+429 NFGIA

-462 KALEEDIA
+462 KSLEEDIA

-515 CKYELPVVIGR
+515 SKFELPVVLGR

-596 AKMESEDESILT
+596 AKMESEDDAILT

-639 TEYNEKFR
+639 TEYNDKFR
-647 NRRLNPQKGHRFL
+647 NRRLNPQKGHRFM

-694 VGLHMIIATQRP
+694 VGLHLIIATQRP

-807 EAMRFDPKL
+807 EAVRFDPKL

-879 RILQDLGIS
+879 RILQDLGLS

>member
-1 MSSTKN
+1 MRWT
-7 KSTKNQSTAAKN
+7 
-19 SNKSR
+19 
-24 SWVIGLIITIVGIY
+24 VGLIMLFAGIY
-38 MFSAILAYLFQWK
+38 LLLAILFYLLNWK
-51 ADCSALA
+51 VDCSALA
-58 DLARFKGNSDRIAMI
+58 DYARFKGNEDRLAMI
-73 TFENPCGKNG
+73 TFENLCGRNG
-83 AIIADWFIGQTFG
+83 ASIANLLIGKTFG
-96 LFGIVIPIVLIA
+96 LFGIVIPF
-108 LGIRLLRNTSLRIN
+108 LLMILALRITRLRTLHFN
-122 RILSVGALILLFG
+122 RMMSIGVLILLLG
-135 MLTLGFIFKNSW
+135 TLTLGFIFKEDW
-147 GIFGTGLGGQWGID
+147 GVFGSGLGGRWGID
-161 AATLISQSIGSI
+161 AAAIITQSIGPI
-173 GTILVIIG
+173 GTILVILV

-192 SFINKVNHM
+192 SFINKVNKA
-201 GELIADGGK
+201 GEVIADGGL
-210 KVGMAA
+210 KVGKAA
-216 RDIVVKGVE
+216 IGLVAKGVE
-225 KSHSQTAVPT
+225 KTHKTS
-235 TNTEQTATET
+235 TEPAKSE
-245 AENYNE
+245 E
-251 SDANTTHTA
+251 ANQEVEPTA
-260 TPTTTNTPVAAN
+260 TPTEVATQAMPSEVIPQPTPTEIDSDPDEDEGVEMVTIAPKA
-272 EQAEEEDDDILGI
+272 QASDELKSTDTAEIDDQQNDDDLTITTVVRDDDSNDQAPI
-285 SSVNEEQQAAPQEVK
+285 APTEEVENIPEE
-300 PISPN
+300 SPN
-305 KLIYEDEDL
+305 E
-314 TVTTSTV
+314 
-321 PTATPIATTSAVA
+321 
-334 EVQGNSDVAESAT
+334 NSSD
-347 NDKPTAVTDEN
+347 TDE
-358 VDEDGLQIVV
+358 GLKIVV
-368 HEHKDKELSAE
+368 VEHQDKELEDS

-390 DLPNYQRPPI
+390 DLPKYQRPPV

-407 MDVEVSS
+407 MDVEVSN
-414 EEIFENKE
+414 EEIYENKE
-422 QIKTTLR
+422 QIKTTLQ
-429 NFSIE
+429 NFGIA

-462 KALEEDIA
+462 KSLEEDIA

-515 CKYELPVVIGR
+515 SKFELPVVLGR

-596 AKMESEDESILT
+596 AKMESEDDAILT

-639 TEYNEKFR
+639 TEYNDKFR
-647 NRRLNPQKGHRFL
+647 NRRLNPQKGHRFM

-694 VGLHMIIATQRP
+694 VGLHLIIATQRP

-807 EAMRFDPKL
+807 EAVRFDPKL

-879 RILQDLGIS
+879 RILQDLGLS

>member
-1 MSSTKN
+1 MRWT
-7 KSTKNQSTAAKN
+7 
-19 SNKSR
+19 
-24 SWVIGLIITIVGIY
+24 VGLIMLFAGIY
-38 MFSAILAYLFQWK
+38 LLLAILFYLLNWK
-51 ADCSALA
+51 VDCSALA
-58 DLARFKGNSDRIAMI
+58 DYARFKGNDDRLAMI
-73 TFENPCGKNG
+73 TFENLCGRNG
-83 AIIADWFIGQTFG
+83 AMFANLLIGKSFG
-96 LFGIVIPIVLIA
+96 LFGVVIPF
-108 LGIRLLRNTSLRIN
+108 LLMILALRITRLRTLHFN
-122 RILSVGALILLFG
+122 RMMSIGVLILLLG
-135 MLTLGFIFKNSW
+135 TLTLGFIFKEDW
-147 GIFGTGLGGQWGID
+147 GVFGSGLGGRWGID
-161 AATLISQSIGSI
+161 AATVITQSIGPI
-173 GTILVIIG
+173 GTILVILV

-192 SFINKVNHM
+192 SFINKVNKA
-201 GELIADGGK
+201 GETIAGGSL
-210 KVGMAA
+210 KVGKAA
-216 RDIVVKGVE
+216 IDLVAKGVE
-225 KSHSQTAVPT
+225 KVH
-235 TNTEQTATET
+235 
-245 AENYNE
+245 
-251 SDANTTHTA
+251 
-260 TPTTTNTPVAAN
+260 
-272 EQAEEEDDDILGI
+272 
-285 SSVNEEQQAAPQEVK
+285 K
-300 PISPN
+300 
-305 KLIYEDEDL
+305 
-314 TVTTSTV
+314 
-321 PTATPIATTSAVA
+321 PTATPEVTEEPAVNESPIAAEPEPEIAPAV
-334 EVQGNSDVAESAT
+334 EPVRTEITPQPIVEKQCENDDVEMVTVAPEEKIDDT
-347 NDKPTAVTDEN
+347 PTPITPVEDEE
-358 VDEDGLQIVV
+358 DDGLSITIVGDDEPSDEPAAAPEEIAPTTEEPTIENGDDDGLKIVV
-368 HEHKDKELSAE
+368 VEHQDEEMTES

-390 DLPNYQRPPI
+390 DLPKYQRPPI
-400 TLLEDHS
+400 NLLEDHS
-407 MDVEVSS
+407 MDVEVSD

-422 QIKTTLR
+422 QIKTTLQ
-429 NFSIE
+429 NFGIAIE
-434 ISKIKATVGP
+434 KIKATVGP

-462 KALEEDIA
+462 KSLEEDIA

-515 CKYELPVVIGR
+515 SKFELPVVLGR

-596 AKMESEDESILT
+596 AKMESEDEAILT
-608 DPQKVIYTLNSL
+608 EPQKVIYTLNSL

-634 SVKKI
+634 SCKKI
-639 TEYNEKFR
+639 TEYNDKFR
-647 NRRLNPQKGHRFL
+647 ARRLNPQKGHRFL

-694 VGLHMIIATQRP
+694 VGLHLIIATQRP

-777 FISRQQGYTA
+777 FIARQQGYTE

-807 EAMRFDPKL
+807 EAMRYDAKF

-869 LKVTDTYALE
+869 LKVTDIYSLE
-879 RILQDLGIS
+879 RILQDLGLS

>member
-1 MSSTKN
+1 MRWT
-7 KSTKNQSTAAKN
+7 
-19 SNKSR
+19 
-24 SWVIGLIITIVGIY
+24 VGLIMLFAGIY
-38 MFSAILAYLFQWK
+38 LLLAILFYLLNWK
-51 ADCSALA
+51 VDCSALA
-58 DLARFKGNSDRIAMI
+58 DYARFKGNEDRLAMI
-73 TFENPCGKNG
+73 TFENLCGRNG
-83 AIIADWFIGQTFG
+83 ASIANLLIGKTFG
-96 LFGIVIPIVLIA
+96 LFGVVIPF
-108 LGIRLLRNTSLRIN
+108 LLMILALRITRLRTLHFN
-122 RILSVGALILLFG
+122 RMMSIGVLILLLG
-135 MLTLGFIFKNSW
+135 TLTLGFIFKEDW
-147 GIFGTGLGGQWGID
+147 GVFGSGLGGRWGID
-161 AATLISQSIGSI
+161 AAAIITQSIGPI
-173 GTILVIIG
+173 GTILVILA
-181 GWILTGVYINR
+181 GWILMGVYINR
-192 SFINKVNHM
+192 SFINKVNKA
-201 GELIADGGK
+201 GEVIADGGL
-210 KVGMAA
+210 KVGKAA
-216 RDIVVKGVE
+216 IGLVAKGVE
-225 KSHSQTAVPT
+225 KTHKTS
-235 TNTEQTATET
+235 TEPAKSEEADQEVKP
-245 AENYNE
+245 
-251 SDANTTHTA
+251 TA
-260 TPTTTNTPVAAN
+260 TPTEVATQATPSEVIPQPTQTEIDSDPDEDEGVEMVTIAPKA
-272 EQAEEEDDDILGI
+272 QASDELKSTDTAEIDDQQNDDDLTITTVVRNDNSNDQAPI
-285 SSVNEEQQAAPQEVK
+285 APTEEVENIPEE
-300 PISPN
+300 SPN
-305 KLIYEDEDL
+305 E
-314 TVTTSTV
+314 
-321 PTATPIATTSAVA
+321 
-334 EVQGNSDVAESAT
+334 NSSD
-347 NDKPTAVTDEN
+347 TDE
-358 VDEDGLQIVV
+358 GLKIVV
-368 HEHKDKELSAE
+368 VEHQDKELEDS

-390 DLPNYQRPPI
+390 DLPKYQRPPV

-407 MDVEVSS
+407 MDVEVSN
-414 EEIFENKE
+414 EEIYENKE
-422 QIKTTLR
+422 QIKTTLQ
-429 NFSIE
+429 NFGIA

-462 KALEEDIA
+462 KSLEEDIA

-515 CKYELPVVIGR
+515 SKFELPVVLGR

-596 AKMESEDESILT
+596 AKMESEDDAILT

-639 TEYNEKFR
+639 TEYNDKFR
-647 NRRLNPQKGHRFL
+647 NRRLNPQKGHRFM

-694 VGLHMIIATQRP
+694 VGLHLIIATQRP

-807 EAMRFDPKL
+807 EAVRFDPKL

-869 LKVTDTYALE
+869 LKVTDAYALE
-879 RILQDLGIS
+879 RILQDLGLS

>member
-1 MSSTKN
+1 MRWT
-7 KSTKNQSTAAKN
+7 
-19 SNKSR
+19 
-24 SWVIGLIITIVGIY
+24 VGLIMLFAGIY
-38 MFSAILAYLFQWK
+38 LLLAILFYLLNWK
-51 ADCSALA
+51 VDCSALA
-58 DLARFKGNSDRIAMI
+58 DYARFKGNEDRLAMI
-73 TFENPCGKNG
+73 TFENLCGRNG
-83 AIIADWFIGQTFG
+83 AAIANLLIGKTFG
-96 LFGIVIPIVLIA
+96 LFGIVIPF
-108 LGIRLLRNTSLRIN
+108 LLMILALRITRLRTLHFN
-122 RILSVGALILLFG
+122 RMMSIGVLILLLG
-135 MLTLGFIFKNSW
+135 TLTLGFIFKEDW
-147 GIFGTGLGGQWGID
+147 GVFGSGLGGRWGID
-161 AATLISQSIGSI
+161 AAAIITQSIGPI
-173 GTILVIIG
+173 GTILVILV

-192 SFINKVNHM
+192 SFINKVNKA
-201 GELIADGGK
+201 GEVIADGGL
-210 KVGMAA
+210 KVGKAA
-216 RDIVVKGVE
+216 IGLVAKGVE
-225 KSHSQTAVPT
+225 KTHKTS
-235 TNTEQTATET
+235 TEPAKSE
-245 AENYNE
+245 E
-251 SDANTTHTA
+251 ANQEVEPTA
-260 TPTTTNTPVAAN
+260 TPTEVATQAMPSEVIPQPTPTEIDSDPDEDEGVEMVTIAPKA
-272 EQAEEEDDDILGI
+272 QASDELKSTDTAEIDDQQNDDD
-285 SSVNEEQQAAPQEVK
+285 
-300 PISPN
+300 
-305 KLIYEDEDL
+305 L
-314 TVTTSTV
+314 TITTVVRNDDSNDQ
-321 PTATPIATTSAVA
+321 TPIAPTE
-334 EVQGNSDVAESAT
+334 EVENIPEESPNENSSDI
-347 NDKPTAVTDEN
+347 DE
-358 VDEDGLQIVV
+358 GLKIVV
-368 HEHKDKELSAE
+368 VEHQDKELEDS

-390 DLPNYQRPPI
+390 DLPKYQRPPV

-407 MDVEVSS
+407 MDVEVSN
-414 EEIFENKE
+414 EEIYENKE
-422 QIKTTLR
+422 QIKTTLQ
-429 NFSIE
+429 NFGIA

-462 KALEEDIA
+462 KSLEEDIA

-515 CKYELPVVIGR
+515 SKFELPVVLGR

-596 AKMESEDESILT
+596 AKMESEDDAILT

-639 TEYNEKFR
+639 TEYNDKFR
-647 NRRLNPQKGHRFL
+647 NRRLNPQKGHRFM

-694 VGLHMIIATQRP
+694 VGLHLIIATQRP

-750 MLMSLNSEL
+750 MLISLNSEL

-798 SEAPSAMSG
+798 SESPSAMSG
-807 EAMRFDPKL
+807 EAVRFDPKL

-879 RILQDLGIS
+879 RILQDLGLS

>member
-1 MSSTKN
+1 MRWT
-7 KSTKNQSTAAKN
+7 
-19 SNKSR
+19 
-24 SWVIGLIITIVGIY
+24 VGLIMLFAGIY
-38 MFSAILAYLFQWK
+38 LLLAILFYLLNWK
-51 ADCSALA
+51 VDCSALA
-58 DLARFKGNSDRIAMI
+58 DYARFKGNDDRLAMI
-73 TFENPCGKNG
+73 TFENLCGRNG
-83 AIIADWFIGQTFG
+83 AMFANLLIGKSFG
-96 LFGIVIPIVLIA
+96 LFGVVIPF
-108 LGIRLLRNTSLRIN
+108 LLMILALRITRLRTLHFN
-122 RILSVGALILLFG
+122 RMMSIGVLILLLG
-135 MLTLGFIFKNSW
+135 TLTLGFIFKEDW
-147 GIFGTGLGGQWGID
+147 GVFGSGLGGRWGID
-161 AATLISQSIGSI
+161 AATVITQSIGPI
-173 GTILVIIG
+173 GTILVILV

-192 SFINKVNHM
+192 SFINKVNKA
-201 GELIADGGK
+201 GETIAGGSL
-210 KVGMAA
+210 KVGKAA
-216 RDIVVKGVE
+216 IDLVAKGVE
-225 KSHSQTAVPT
+225 KVH
-235 TNTEQTATET
+235 
-245 AENYNE
+245 
-251 SDANTTHTA
+251 
-260 TPTTTNTPVAAN
+260 
-272 EQAEEEDDDILGI
+272 
-285 SSVNEEQQAAPQEVK
+285 K
-300 PISPN
+300 
-305 KLIYEDEDL
+305 
-314 TVTTSTV
+314 
-321 PTATPIATTSAVA
+321 PTATPEVTEEPAVNESPIAAEPEPEIAPAV
-334 EVQGNSDVAESAT
+334 EHVRTEITPQPIVEEQSENDDVEMVTVAPEEKIDDT
-347 NDKPTAVTDEN
+347 PTPIAPVEDEE
-358 VDEDGLQIVV
+358 DDGLSITIVGDDEPSDEPAAAPEEIAPTTEEPTIENGDDDGLKIVV
-368 HEHKDKELSAE
+368 VEHQDEEMTES

-390 DLPNYQRPPI
+390 DLPKYQRPPI
-400 TLLEDHS
+400 NLLEDHS
-407 MDVEVSS
+407 MDVEVSD

-422 QIKTTLR
+422 QIKTTLQ
-429 NFSIE
+429 NFGIAIE
-434 ISKIKATVGP
+434 KIKATVGP

-462 KALEEDIA
+462 KSLEEDIA

-515 CKYELPVVIGR
+515 SKFELPVVLGR

-596 AKMESEDESILT
+596 AKMESEDEAILT
-608 DPQKVIYTLNSL
+608 EPQKVIYTLNSL

-634 SVKKI
+634 SCKKI
-639 TEYNEKFR
+639 TEYNDKFR
-647 NRRLNPQKGHRFL
+647 ARRLNPQKGHRFL

-694 VGLHMIIATQRP
+694 VGLHLIIATQRP

-777 FISRQQGYTA
+777 FIARQQGYTE

-807 EAMRFDPKL
+807 EAMRYDAKF

-869 LKVTDTYALE
+869 LKVTDIYSLE
-879 RILQDLGIS
+879 RILQDLGLS

>member
-1 MSSTKN
+1 MRWT
-7 KSTKNQSTAAKN
+7 
-19 SNKSR
+19 
-24 SWVIGLIITIVGIY
+24 VGLIMLFAGIY
-38 MFSAILAYLFQWK
+38 LLLAILFYLLNWK
-51 ADCSALA
+51 VDCSALA
-58 DLARFKGNSDRIAMI
+58 DYARFKGNDDRLAMI
-73 TFENPCGKNG
+73 TFENLCGRNG
-83 AIIADWFIGQTFG
+83 AMFANLLIGKSFG
-96 LFGIVIPIVLIA
+96 LFGVVIPF
-108 LGIRLLRNTSLRIN
+108 LLMILALRITRLRTLHFN
-122 RILSVGALILLFG
+122 RMMSIGVLILLLG
-135 MLTLGFIFKNSW
+135 TLTLGFIFKEDW
-147 GIFGTGLGGQWGID
+147 GVFGSGLGGRWGID
-161 AATLISQSIGSI
+161 AATVITQSIGPI
-173 GTILVIIG
+173 GTILVILV

-192 SFINKVNHM
+192 SFINKVNKA
-201 GELIADGGK
+201 GETIAGGSL
-210 KVGMAA
+210 KVGKAA
-216 RDIVVKGVE
+216 IDLVAKGVE
-225 KSHSQTAVPT
+225 KVH
-235 TNTEQTATET
+235 
-245 AENYNE
+245 
-251 SDANTTHTA
+251 
-260 TPTTTNTPVAAN
+260 
-272 EQAEEEDDDILGI
+272 
-285 SSVNEEQQAAPQEVK
+285 K
-300 PISPN
+300 
-305 KLIYEDEDL
+305 
-314 TVTTSTV
+314 
-321 PTATPIATTSAVA
+321 PTATPEVTEEPAVNESPVAAEPEPEIAPAV
-334 EVQGNSDVAESAT
+334 EPVRTEITPQPIVEEQSKSDDVEMVTVAPEEKIDDT
-347 NDKPTAVTDEN
+347 PTPIAPVEDEE
-358 VDEDGLQIVV
+358 DDGLSITIVGDDEPSDEPAAAPEEIAPTTEEPTIENGDDDGLKIVV
-368 HEHKDKELSAE
+368 VEHQDEEMSE
-379 EIDLKEYDPAK
+379 SEIDLKEYDPAK
-390 DLPNYQRPPI
+390 DLPKYQRPPI
-400 TLLEDHS
+400 NLLEDHS
-407 MDVEVSS
+407 MDVEVSD

-422 QIKTTLR
+422 QIKTTLQ
-429 NFSIE
+429 NFGIAIE
-434 ISKIKATVGP
+434 KIKATVGP

-462 KALEEDIA
+462 KSLEEDIA

-515 CKYELPVVIGR
+515 SKFELPVVLGR

-596 AKMESEDESILT
+596 AKMESEDEAILT
-608 DPQKVIYTLNSL
+608 EPQKVIYTLNSL

-634 SVKKI
+634 SCKKI
-639 TEYNEKFR
+639 TEYNDKFR
-647 NRRLNPQKGHRFL
+647 ARRLNPQKGHRFL

-694 VGLHMIIATQRP
+694 VGLHLIIATQRP

-777 FISRQQGYTA
+777 FIARQQGYTE

-807 EAMRFDPKL
+807 EAMRYDAKF

-869 LKVTDTYALE
+869 LKVTDIYSLE
-879 RILQDLGIS
+879 RILQDLGLS

>member
-1 MSSTKN
+1 MRWT
-7 KSTKNQSTAAKN
+7 
-19 SNKSR
+19 
-24 SWVIGLIITIVGIY
+24 VGLIMLFAGIY
-38 MFSAILAYLFQWK
+38 LLLAILFYLLNWK
-51 ADCSALA
+51 VDCSALA
-58 DLARFKGNSDRIAMI
+58 DYARFKGNEDRLAMI
-73 TFENPCGKNG
+73 TFENLCGRNG
-83 AIIADWFIGQTFG
+83 ASIANLLIGKTFG
-96 LFGIVIPIVLIA
+96 LFGVVIPF
-108 LGIRLLRNTSLRIN
+108 LLMILALRITRLRTLHFN
-122 RILSVGALILLFG
+122 RMMSIGVLILLLG
-135 MLTLGFIFKNSW
+135 TLTLGFIFKEDW
-147 GIFGTGLGGQWGID
+147 GVFGSGLGGRWGID
-161 AATLISQSIGSI
+161 AAAIITQSIGPI
-173 GTILVIIG
+173 GSILVILV

-192 SFINKVNHM
+192 SFINKVNKA
-201 GELIADGGK
+201 GEVIADGGL
-210 KVGMAA
+210 KVGKAA
-216 RDIVVKGVE
+216 IGLVAKGVE
-225 KSHSQTAVPT
+225 KTHKTS
-235 TNTEQTATET
+235 TEPAKSEEADQEVKP
-245 AENYNE
+245 
-251 SDANTTHTA
+251 TA
-260 TPTTTNTPVAAN
+260 TPTEVATQATPSEVIPQPIPTEIDSDPDEDEGIEMVTIAPKA
-272 EQAEEEDDDILGI
+272 QASDELKSTDTAEIDDQQNDDDLTITTVVRNDDSNDQAPI
-285 SSVNEEQQAAPQEVK
+285 APTEEVENIPEE
-300 PISPN
+300 SPN
-305 KLIYEDEDL
+305 E
-314 TVTTSTV
+314 
-321 PTATPIATTSAVA
+321 
-334 EVQGNSDVAESAT
+334 NSSD
-347 NDKPTAVTDEN
+347 TDE
-358 VDEDGLQIVV
+358 GLKIVV
-368 HEHKDKELSAE
+368 VEHQDKELEDS

-390 DLPNYQRPPI
+390 DLPKYQRPPV

-407 MDVEVSS
+407 MDVEVSN
-414 EEIFENKE
+414 EEIYENKE
-422 QIKTTLR
+422 QIKTTLQ
-429 NFSIE
+429 NFGIA

-462 KALEEDIA
+462 KSLEEDIA

-497 DRDVVSM
+497 DRAVVSM

-515 CKYELPVVIGR
+515 SKFELPVVLGR

-596 AKMESEDESILT
+596 AKMESEDDAILT

-639 TEYNEKFR
+639 TEYNDKFR
-647 NRRLNPQKGHRFL
+647 NRRLNPQKGHRFM

-694 VGLHMIIATQRP
+694 VGLHLIIATQRP

-807 EAMRFDPKL
+807 EAVRFDPKL

-879 RILQDLGIS
+879 RILQDLGLS

>member
-1 MSSTKN
+1 MRWT
-7 KSTKNQSTAAKN
+7 
-19 SNKSR
+19 
-24 SWVIGLIITIVGIY
+24 VGLIMLFAGIY
-38 MFSAILAYLFQWK
+38 LLLAILFYLLNWK
-51 ADCSALA
+51 VDCSALA
-58 DLARFKGNSDRIAMI
+58 DYARFKGNEDRLAMI
-73 TFENPCGKNG
+73 TFENLCGRNG
-83 AIIADWFIGQTFG
+83 ASLANLLIGKTFG
-96 LFGIVIPIVLIA
+96 LFGVVIPF
-108 LGIRLLRNTSLRIN
+108 LLMILALRITRLRTLHFN
-122 RILSVGALILLFG
+122 RMMSIGVLILLLG
-135 MLTLGFIFKNSW
+135 TLTLGFIFKEDW
-147 GIFGTGLGGQWGID
+147 GVFGSGLGGRWGID
-161 AATLISQSIGSI
+161 AAAIITQSIGPI
-173 GTILVIIG
+173 GSILVILV

-192 SFINKVNHM
+192 SFINKVNKA
-201 GELIADGGK
+201 GEVIADGGL
-210 KVGMAA
+210 KVGKAA
-216 RDIVVKGVE
+216 IGLVTKGVE
-225 KSHSQTAVPT
+225 KTHKTS
-235 TNTEQTATET
+235 TEPAKSEEADQEVKP
-245 AENYNE
+245 
-251 SDANTTHTA
+251 TA
-260 TPTTTNTPVAAN
+260 TPTEVATQATPSEVIPQPTPTEIDSDPDEDEGVEMVTIAPKA
-272 EQAEEEDDDILGI
+272 QASDELKSTDTAEIDDQQNDDDLTITTVVRNDDSNDQAPI
-285 SSVNEEQQAAPQEVK
+285 APTEEVENIPEE
-300 PISPN
+300 SPN
-305 KLIYEDEDL
+305 E
-314 TVTTSTV
+314 
-321 PTATPIATTSAVA
+321 
-334 EVQGNSDVAESAT
+334 NSSD
-347 NDKPTAVTDEN
+347 TDE
-358 VDEDGLQIVV
+358 GLKIVV
-368 HEHKDKELSAE
+368 VEHQDKELEDS

-390 DLPNYQRPPI
+390 DLPKYQRPPV

-407 MDVEVSS
+407 MDVEVSN
-414 EEIFENKE
+414 EEIYENKE
-422 QIKTTLR
+422 QIKTTLQ
-429 NFSIE
+429 NFGIA

-462 KALEEDIA
+462 KSLEEDIA

-515 CKYELPVVIGR
+515 SKFELPVVLGR

-596 AKMESEDESILT
+596 AKMESEDDAILT

-639 TEYNEKFR
+639 TEYNDKFR
-647 NRRLNPQKGHRFL
+647 NRRLNPQKGHRFM

-694 VGLHMIIATQRP
+694 VGLHLIIATQRP

-798 SEAPSAMSG
+798 SEVPSAMSG
-807 EAMRFDPKL
+807 EAVRFDPKL

-879 RILQDLGIS
+879 RILQDLGLS